1 MKKRIA
7 SVLVAL
13 VMVLSLVPKTSW
25 AWTSTVTTLEQLKSA
40 MSELSYN
47 NTIEIVV
54 SGTIEISETLN
65 IRPTRTTN
73 GSMAWYEYYNQ
84 RVVIS
89 GADANSKL
97 VRAEGFK
104 GSLFNLTG
112 EQGYSGAGGSDH
124 PAYATLT
131 LKDITVDGGGDKTTA
146 TDPAIYL
153 SRYSTLTL
161 DDGAVLRNCKSQ
173 YYDGGAAGLYTSTS
187 EFVMNGTARMEDNE
201 ADYGGGVYIGNIL
214 ASFTMNGGTIANN
227 TATKYGGGV
236 YCEANKQ
243 YGSNDTAKINLNGGT
258 ITGNTAGIA
267 GGGVYFG
274 GMTTCKVAGTV
285 NITGNTQGDDKAA
298 SNLHVAA
305 SAEDQAVLA
314 GNVSSDSRI
323 GLNADLIP
331 AYRIVRGSSDT
342 NVFTSDRTNCAVT
355 KNGSV
360 SFNLDLLA
368 NEEHTHC
375 ACLQNQSYGPYHD
388 HDQDTKWVGI
398 SSLKSVKS
406 YGCYYLLNDVITT
419 DEGWGSDLDDVQIC
433 LNGHNIILENG
444 YYRPYIHVTN
454 YHTLTITD
462 CAEEAGQITRKDT
475 ADPKGTCIIEIDA
488 GCRFNMFGG
497 EIAGLDSSENSAP
510 YPAAVF
516 NRGTFN
522 LCGGKI
528 TGNKS
533 HAVYN
538 ENATMNLYGGEISG
552 NDTTYTDASAG
563 AAVVLVSGS
572 TLNMTGGT
580 IKDNISNT
588 LGGGV
593 YAKGLQSRS
602 STMNFSGGEISGNR
616 VNSTN
621 DDLGFDGGGGVY
633 VDLYAALD
641 LSGTA
646 RISGNY
652 ACAVDYKE
660 SATFGGGFGGGV
672 YVAGTFD
679 MRGGEICDNFA
690 GLANYKNKYG
700 NDDRRG
706 GDGGG
711 VYLYSKSS
719 FSMSGGSI
727 QDNTVDDR
735 GGGVFVRGYDHTI
748 TLSGR
753 SIIQNNVDKD
763 DQDNNLYLENSSQQV
778 SARRLSSGA
787 DIGISSGRTLAS
799 GQTVQISS
807 DACTGSIQYVSA
819 DRAGYE
825 TYLNSEGL
833 IYLRLKTYQVSVTLP
848 NGLTYKNGGRLTQDC
863 LDLTPITISVT
874 DPDNYYIPDG
884 YSVTLNGITAAK
896 VDSYTIRV
904 TGTATAD
911 TAMTLTAPTEKTA
924 QTQPPTG
931 LTVTHPQSRTG
942 YGRINGTN
950 SSMEYRPVGGTRW
963 SQCGSAFTSALAGTY
978 EVRYAATETRKPSPS
993 TTVTLNQY
1001 LEAIPVPTVYGPF
1014 TYNGNWQYGLLPGEV
1029 YGYELV
1035 GNGYRAC
1042 RVGTYT
1048 VTVRPA
1054 AGFKWSDG
1062 TTGEKKLRWEIVK
1075 RTPAAG
1081 DFTFIAPENLEYDG
1095 TAKEAAVRW
1104 STGGDRAMGM
1114 GYWPDNTFT
1123 VIYKQN
1129 GKVVAAPT
1137 DMGTYQVYVTV
1148 PGNEDINAVSEL
1160 TDPSWTFTITHTG
1173 NHQWGDWQHDD
1184 TQHWRSCAVPGC
1196 QVKDSLGSHDGTA
1209 TCTERATCSICGATY
1224 GTTDPNHH
1232 DLTHHDGTAATC
1244 TQPGSLEYWQCSDC
1258 HKLFADAAAA
1268 QPITDTVIPATHHAN
1283 AQRTA
1288 GDPATCTQDGCAAY
1302 WYCPDCGSYFA
1313 DADGKLDESKTYTG
1327 PEDFYQEAMG
1337 HSFTHYVYDNNAT
1350 YDDDGTETAQCDHG
1364 CGLTDTRTKV
1374 GSKLIDEAAPA
1385 VEGVTDGGTYCLT
1398 AEITVTDPNL
1408 ESVTLNGQPVEL
1420 VDGKLTVSAAEG
1432 VQTLTATDRFGNTV
1446 TVTFTVNAQHTEGEG
1461 KITTPATTEREGVK
1475 TYACTVCG
1483 QVLRTESVA
1492 KLPAP
1497 AEPTTPAV
1505 PTGDTGDTGLWMG
1518 LAALCGM
1525 SLAALLRTGK
1535 RKEQ

>member
-89 GADANSKL
+89 AADANSKL

-112 EQGYSGAGGSDH
+112 EQGYSGAGGSNH
-124 PAYATLT
+124 PAYAALT
-131 LKDITVDGGGDKTTA
+131 LKDITVDGGGDKTVA

-173 YYDGGAAGLYTSTS
+173 HYDGGAAGLYTSTS

-342 NVFTSDRTNCAVT
+342 NVFTSDRANCAVT
-355 KNGSV
+355 KNKSV

-375 ACLQNQSYGPYHD
+375 VCLQNQSYGPYHD

-406 YGCYYLLNDVITT
+406 YGCYYLLNDVTTT
-419 DEGWGSDLDDVQIC
+419 DEGWGSDLDDVRIC

-462 CAEEAGQITRKDT
+462 CAQEAGQITRKNT
-475 ADPKGTCIIEIDA
+475 ADPKGTCIVEIDA
-488 GCRFNMFGG
+488 GCKFNMFGG
-497 EIAGLDSSENSAP
+497 EITGLDSSENSAP

-593 YAKGLQSRS
+593 YVKGLQSRS

-633 VDLYAALD
+633 VDLYATLD

-833 IYLRLKTYQVSVTLP
+833 IYLRLKTYQVSITLP

-950 SSMEYRPVGGTRW
+950 SSMEYRPVGGTSW

-1035 GNGYRAC
+1035 GSGYRAC

-1075 RTPAAG
+1075 RTPTAG
-1081 DFTFIAPENLEYDG
+1081 DFTFTAPENLEYDG
-1095 TAKEAAVRW
+1095 TAKEATVRW

-1160 TDPSWTFTITHTG
+1160 TDPSWAFTITHTG
-1173 NHQWGDWQHDD
+1173 NHRWGDWQHDD

-1209 TCTERATCSICGATY
+1209 TCTKRATCSICGATY
-1224 GTTDPNHH
+1224 GTKDPNHH

-1283 AQRTA
+1283 ARRTA

-1302 WYCPDCGSYFA
+1302 WYCPDCASYFA

-1420 VDGKLTVSAAEG
+1420 VDGNLTVSAAEG

-1497 AEPTTPAV
+1497 AEPTTPTV

>member
-40 MSELSYN
+40 ISELSYN

-124 PAYATLT
+124 PAYAALT
-131 LKDITVDGGGDKTTA
+131 LKDITVDGGGDKTAA

-173 YYDGGAAGLYTSTS
+173 HYDGGAAGLYTSTS

-236 YCEANKQ
+236 YCEASKQ
-243 YGSNDTAKINLNGGT
+243 YGSEDTAKINLNGGT

-375 ACLQNQSYGPYHD
+375 VCLQNQSYGPYHD

-406 YGCYYLLNDVITT
+406 YGCYYLLNDVTTT
-419 DEGWGSDLDDVQIC
+419 DEGWGSDLDDVRIC

-475 ADPKGTCIIEIDA
+475 ADPKGTCIVEIDA
-488 GCRFNMFGG
+488 GCKFNMFGG
-497 EIAGLDSSENSAP
+497 EITGLDSSENSAP

-593 YAKGLQSRS
+593 YVKGLQSRS

-633 VDLYAALD
+633 VDLYATLD

-735 GGGVFVRGYDHTI
+735 GGGVFVRGYGNTI

-763 DQDNNLYLENSSQQV
+763 NQDNNLYLENSSQQV

-1035 GNGYRAC
+1035 GSGYRAC

-1062 TTGEKKLRWEIVK
+1062 TTGEKKLQWEIVK
-1075 RTPAAG
+1075 RTPTAG
-1081 DFTFIAPENLEYDG
+1081 DFTFTAPGNLEYDG
-1095 TAKEAAVRW
+1095 TAKEATVRW
-1104 STGGDRAMGM
+1104 STGSNWTMGM

-1123 VIYKQN
+1123 VLYKQN

-1173 NHQWGDWQHDD
+1173 NHRWGDWQHDD

-1196 QVKDSLGSHDGTA
+1196 QVKGSLGSHDGTA
-1209 TCTERATCSICGATY
+1209 TCTDRATCSICGATY

-1283 AQRTA
+1283 ARRTA

-1302 WYCPDCGSYFA
+1302 WYCPDCASYFA

-1350 YDDDGTETAQCDHG
+1350 YDADGTETAQCDHG

-1483 QVLRTESVA
+1483 QVLRTESVT

>member
-104 GSLFNLTG
+104 GSLFNLMG

-124 PAYATLT
+124 PAYAALT
-131 LKDITVDGGGDKTTA
+131 LKDITVDGGDKTAA
-146 TDPAIYL
+146 TNPAIYV
-153 SRYSTLTL
+153 SRYGTLTL

-173 YYDGGAAGLYTSTS
+173 YYAGGAVGLFAGTS

-201 ADYGGGVYIGNIL
+201 ADYGGGVYVANIL
-214 ASFTMNGGTIANN
+214 AAFTMNGGTIANN

-243 YGSNDTAKINLNGGT
+243 YGSEDTAKINLNGGT

-331 AYRIVRGSSDT
+331 AYRIVQGSSDT
-342 NVFTSDRTNCAVT
+342 NVFTSDRANCAVT

-368 NEEHTHC
+368 NEKHIHC
-375 ACLQNQSYGPYHD
+375 VCLQNQSYGPYHD

-406 YGCYYLLNDVITT
+406 YGCYYLLNDVTT
-419 DEGWGSDLDDVQIC
+419 NDEGWGSDLDDVRIC

-475 ADPKGTCIIEIDA
+475 ADPKGTRIIEIDA
-488 GCRFNMFGG
+488 GCKFNMFGG
-497 EIAGLDSSENSAP
+497 EITGLDSSENSAP

-528 TGNKS
+528 TGS
-533 HAVYN
+533 
-538 ENATMNLYGGEISG
+538 
-552 NDTTYTDASAG
+552 
-563 AAVVLVSGS
+563 
-572 TLNMTGGT
+572 
-580 IKDNISNT
+580 
-588 LGGGV
+588 
-593 YAKGLQSRS
+593 
-602 STMNFSGGEISGNR
+602 R

-621 DDLGFDGGGGVY
+621 DDLGFD
-633 VDLYAALD
+633 
-641 LSGTA
+641 
-646 RISGNY
+646 
-652 ACAVDYKE
+652 
-660 SATFGGGFGGGV
+660 
-672 YVAGTFD
+672 
-679 MRGGEICDNFA
+679 
-690 GLANYKNKYG
+690 
-700 NDDRRG
+700 
-706 GDGGG
+706 
-711 VYLYSKSS
+711 
-719 FSMSGGSI
+719 
-727 QDNTVDDR
+727 

-748 TLSGR
+748 TLSGL

-763 DQDNNLYLENSSQQV
+763 NQDNNLYLENSSQQV

-848 NGLTYKNGGRLTQDC
+848 NGLTYKNGGQLTQDC

-874 DPDNYYIPDG
+874 DLDNYYIPDG

-950 SSMEYRPVGGTRW
+950 SSMEYRPVGGTSW

-1014 TYNGNWQYGLLPGEV
+1014 TYDGNWQYGLLPGEV

-1075 RTPAAG
+1075 RTPTAG
-1081 DFTFIAPENLEYDG
+1081 NFTFTAPENLEYDG
-1095 TAKEAAVRW
+1095 TAKEATVRW
-1104 STGGDRAMGM
+1104 STGGDRTMGM

-1173 NHQWGDWQHDD
+1173 NHQWGDWRHDD

-1196 QVKDSLGSHDGTA
+1196 QLKDSLGSHDGTA
-1209 TCTERATCSICGATY
+1209 TCTERATCSICGAAY
-1224 GTTDPNHH
+1224 DTTDPNHH

-1268 QPITDTVIPATHHAN
+1268 QPITDTVIPASHHAN

-1302 WYCPDCGSYFA
+1302 WHCPDCGSYFA
-1313 DADGKLDESKTYTG
+1313 DADGKLDESETYTG

-1374 GSKLIDEAAPA
+1374 GSKLIDEAAP
-1385 VEGVTDGGTYCLT
+1385 
-1398 AEITVTDPNL
+1398 TV
-1408 ESVTLNGQPVEL
+1408 
-1420 VDGKLTVSAAEG
+1420 
-1432 VQTLTATDRFGNTV
+1432 
-1446 TVTFTVNAQHTEGEG
+1446 
-1461 KITTPATTEREGVK
+1461 EGVK

-1497 AEPTTPAV
+1497 TEPTTSAV

>member
-40 MSELSYN
+40 ISELSYN

-104 GSLFNLTG
+104 GSLFNLRG

-131 LKDITVDGGGDKTTA
+131 LKDITVDGGGDKTVA

-153 SRYSTLTL
+153 SQYSTLTL

-173 YYDGGAAGLYTSTS
+173 HYDGGAAGLYTSTS

-227 TATKYGGGV
+227 TATKYGGV

-243 YGSNDTAKINLNGGT
+243 YGSEDTAKINLNGGT

-331 AYRIVRGSSDT
+331 AYRIVQGSSDT
-342 NVFTSDRTNCAVT
+342 NVFTSDRANCAVT
-355 KNGSV
+355 KNKSV
-360 SFNLDLLA
+360 SFSLDLLA
-368 NEEHTHC
+368 NEEHVHC
-375 ACLQNQSYGPYHD
+375 ACLQDQSYGPYHD

-398 SSLKSVKS
+398 SSLKSIKG
-406 YGCYYLLNDVITT
+406 YGYYYLLNDVTTT
-419 DEGWGSDLDDVQIC
+419 DEGWGSDLDDVRIC

-475 ADPKGTCIIEIDA
+475 ADPKGTRIIEIDA
-488 GCRFNMFGG
+488 GCKFNMFGG
-497 EIAGLDSSENSAP
+497 EITGLDSSENSAP
-510 YPAAVF
+510 YPTAVS

-528 TGNKS
+528 TGS
-533 HAVYN
+533 
-538 ENATMNLYGGEISG
+538 
-552 NDTTYTDASAG
+552 
-563 AAVVLVSGS
+563 
-572 TLNMTGGT
+572 
-580 IKDNISNT
+580 
-588 LGGGV
+588 
-593 YAKGLQSRS
+593 
-602 STMNFSGGEISGNR
+602 R

-621 DDLGFDGGGGVY
+621 DDLGFDGGGV
-633 VDLYAALD
+633 
-641 LSGTA
+641 
-646 RISGNY
+646 
-652 ACAVDYKE
+652 
-660 SATFGGGFGGGV
+660 
-672 YVAGTFD
+672 
-679 MRGGEICDNFA
+679 FA
-690 GLANYKNKYG
+690 
-700 NDDRRG
+700 
-706 GDGGG
+706 
-711 VYLYSKSS
+711 
-719 FSMSGGSI
+719 
-727 QDNTVDDR
+727 
-735 GGGVFVRGYDHTI
+735 RGYDHTI

-763 DQDNNLYLENSSQQV
+763 NQDNNLYLENSSQQV

-819 DRAGYE
+819 DRVGYE

-833 IYLRLKTYQVSVTLP
+833 IYLRLKTYQVSITLP
-848 NGLTYKNGGRLTQDC
+848 DGLAYKSGGQLTQDC
-863 LDLTPITISVT
+863 LELTPITISVT

-1014 TYNGNWQYGLLPGEV
+1014 TYNGDWQYGLLPGKV

-1035 GNGYRAC
+1035 GSGYRAC

-1062 TTGEKKLRWEIVK
+1062 TTGEKKLQWEIVK
-1075 RTPAAG
+1075 RTPTAG
-1081 DFTFIAPENLEYDG
+1081 DFTFTAPGNLEYDG
-1095 TAKEAAVRW
+1095 AAKEASVRW
-1104 STGGDRAMGM
+1104 STGGNRTMGM

-1129 GKVVAAPT
+1129 GKVVAVPT

-1160 TDPSWTFTITHTG
+1160 TDSSWTFTITHTG

-1209 TCTERATCSICGATY
+1209 TCTERATCSICGAAY

-1232 DLTHHDGTAATC
+1232 GLTHHDGTAATC

-1268 QPITDTVIPATHHAN
+1268 QPITDTVIPASHHAN

-1313 DADGKLDESKTYTG
+1313 DADGKLDESETYTG

-1483 QVLRTESVA
+1483 QVLRTEPVA
-1492 KLPAP
+1492 KLPAH

>member
-40 MSELSYN
+40 ISELSYN

-73 GSMAWYEYYNQ
+73 GSMAWYEYYSQ

-104 GSLFNLTG
+104 GSLFNLMG

-124 PAYATLT
+124 PAYAALT
-131 LKDITVDGGGDKTTA
+131 LKDITVDGGGDKTAA
-146 TDPAIYL
+146 TNPAIYV
-153 SRYSTLTL
+153 SRYGTLTL

-173 YYDGGAAGLYTSTS
+173 YYAGGAVGLFAGTS

-201 ADYGGGVYIGNIL
+201 ADYGGGVYVANIL
-214 ASFTMNGGTIANN
+214 AAFTMNGGTIANN
-227 TATKYGGGV
+227 TATKYGGV

-243 YGSNDTAKINLNGGT
+243 YGSEDTAKINLNGGT

-342 NVFTSDRTNCAVT
+342 NVFTSDRANCAVT

-368 NEEHTHC
+368 NEEHIHC
-375 ACLQNQSYGPYHD
+375 VCLQNQSYGPYHD
-388 HDQDTKWVGI
+388 HDKDTKWVGI

-406 YGCYYLLNDVITT
+406 YGCYYLLNDVTTT

-475 ADPKGTCIIEIDA
+475 ADPKGTRIIEIDA
-488 GCRFNMFGG
+488 GCKFNMFGG
-497 EIAGLDSSENSAP
+497 EITGLDSSENSAP

-528 TGNKS
+528 TGS
-533 HAVYN
+533 
-538 ENATMNLYGGEISG
+538 
-552 NDTTYTDASAG
+552 
-563 AAVVLVSGS
+563 
-572 TLNMTGGT
+572 
-580 IKDNISNT
+580 
-588 LGGGV
+588 
-593 YAKGLQSRS
+593 
-602 STMNFSGGEISGNR
+602 R

-621 DDLGFDGGGGVY
+621 DDLGFD
-633 VDLYAALD
+633 
-641 LSGTA
+641 
-646 RISGNY
+646 
-652 ACAVDYKE
+652 
-660 SATFGGGFGGGV
+660 
-672 YVAGTFD
+672 
-679 MRGGEICDNFA
+679 
-690 GLANYKNKYG
+690 
-700 NDDRRG
+700 
-706 GDGGG
+706 
-711 VYLYSKSS
+711 
-719 FSMSGGSI
+719 
-727 QDNTVDDR
+727 

-748 TLSGR
+748 TLSGL

-763 DQDNNLYLENSSQQV
+763 NQDNNLYLENSSQQV

-848 NGLTYKNGGRLTQDC
+848 NGLTYKNGGQLTQDC

-874 DPDNYYIPDG
+874 DLDNYYIPDG

-950 SSMEYRPVGGTRW
+950 SSMEYRPVGGTSW

-1035 GNGYRAC
+1035 GSGYRAC

-1062 TTGEKKLRWEIVK
+1062 TTGEKKLQWEIVK
-1075 RTPAAG
+1075 RTPTAG
-1081 DFTFIAPENLEYDG
+1081 DFTFTAPENLEYDG
-1095 TAKEAAVRW
+1095 TAKEATVRW
-1104 STGGDRAMGM
+1104 STGGDRTMGM

-1173 NHQWGDWQHDD
+1173 NHQWGDWRHDD

-1196 QVKDSLGSHDGTA
+1196 QLKDSLGSHDGTA
-1209 TCTERATCSICGATY
+1209 TCTERATCSICGAAY
-1224 GTTDPNHH
+1224 DTTDPNHH

-1268 QPITDTVIPATHHAN
+1268 QPITDTVIPASHHAN

-1302 WYCPDCGSYFA
+1302 WHCPDCGSYFA
-1313 DADGKLDESKTYTG
+1313 DADGKLDESETYTG

-1374 GSKLIDEAAPA
+1374 GSKLIDEAAPT

-1483 QVLRTESVA
+1483 QVLRTESVT

>member
-40 MSELSYN
+40 ISELSYN

-73 GSMAWYEYYNQ
+73 GSMAWYEYYSQ

-104 GSLFNLTG
+104 GSLFNLMG

-124 PAYATLT
+124 PAYAALT
-131 LKDITVDGGGDKTTA
+131 LKDITVDGGGDKTAA
-146 TDPAIYL
+146 TNPAIYV
-153 SRYSTLTL
+153 SRYGTLTL

-173 YYDGGAAGLYTSTS
+173 YYAGGAVGLFAGTS

-201 ADYGGGVYIGNIL
+201 ADYGGGVYVANIL
-214 ASFTMNGGTIANN
+214 AAFTMNGGTIANN
-227 TATKYGGGV
+227 TATKYGGV

-243 YGSNDTAKINLNGGT
+243 YGSEDTAKINLNGGT

-342 NVFTSDRTNCAVT
+342 NVFTSDRANCAVT

-368 NEEHTHC
+368 NEEHIHC
-375 ACLQNQSYGPYHD
+375 VCLQNQSYGPYHD
-388 HDQDTKWVGI
+388 HDKDTKWVGI

-406 YGCYYLLNDVITT
+406 YGCYYLLNDVTTT

-454 YHTLTITD
+454 YHTLTITN

-475 ADPKGTCIIEIDA
+475 ADPKGTRIIEIDA
-488 GCRFNMFGG
+488 GCKFNMFGG
-497 EIAGLDSSENSAP
+497 EITGLDSSENSAP

-528 TGNKS
+528 TGS
-533 HAVYN
+533 
-538 ENATMNLYGGEISG
+538 
-552 NDTTYTDASAG
+552 
-563 AAVVLVSGS
+563 
-572 TLNMTGGT
+572 
-580 IKDNISNT
+580 
-588 LGGGV
+588 
-593 YAKGLQSRS
+593 
-602 STMNFSGGEISGNR
+602 R

-621 DDLGFDGGGGVY
+621 DDLGFD
-633 VDLYAALD
+633 
-641 LSGTA
+641 
-646 RISGNY
+646 
-652 ACAVDYKE
+652 
-660 SATFGGGFGGGV
+660 
-672 YVAGTFD
+672 
-679 MRGGEICDNFA
+679 
-690 GLANYKNKYG
+690 
-700 NDDRRG
+700 
-706 GDGGG
+706 
-711 VYLYSKSS
+711 
-719 FSMSGGSI
+719 
-727 QDNTVDDR
+727 

-748 TLSGR
+748 TLSGL

-763 DQDNNLYLENSSQQV
+763 NQDNNLYLENSSQQV

-848 NGLTYKNGGRLTQDC
+848 NGLTYKNGGQLTQDC

-874 DPDNYYIPDG
+874 DLDNYYIPDG

-950 SSMEYRPVGGTRW
+950 SSMEYRPVGGTSW

-1035 GNGYRAC
+1035 GSGYRAC

-1062 TTGEKKLRWEIVK
+1062 TTGEKKLQWEIVK
-1075 RTPAAG
+1075 RTPTAG
-1081 DFTFIAPENLEYDG
+1081 DFTFTAPENLEYDG
-1095 TAKEAAVRW
+1095 TAKEATVRW
-1104 STGGDRAMGM
+1104 STGGDRTMGM

-1173 NHQWGDWQHDD
+1173 NHQWGDWRHDD

-1196 QVKDSLGSHDGTA
+1196 QLKDSLGSHDGTA
-1209 TCTERATCSICGATY
+1209 TCTERATCSICGAAY
-1224 GTTDPNHH
+1224 DTTDPNHH

-1268 QPITDTVIPATHHAN
+1268 QPITDTVIPASHHAN

-1302 WYCPDCGSYFA
+1302 WHCPDCGSYFA
-1313 DADGKLDESKTYTG
+1313 DADGKLDESETYTG

-1374 GSKLIDEAAPA
+1374 GSKLIDEAAPT

-1483 QVLRTESVA
+1483 QVLRTESVT

>member
-40 MSELSYN
+40 ISELSYN

-73 GSMAWYEYYNQ
+73 GSMAWYEYYSQ

-104 GSLFNLTG
+104 GSLFNLMG

-124 PAYATLT
+124 PAYAALT
-131 LKDITVDGGGDKTTA
+131 LKDITVDGGGDKTAA
-146 TDPAIYL
+146 TNPAIYV
-153 SRYSTLTL
+153 SRYGTLTL

-173 YYDGGAAGLYTSTS
+173 YYAGGAVGLFAGTS

-201 ADYGGGVYIGNIL
+201 ADY
-214 ASFTMNGGTIANN
+214 
-227 TATKYGGGV
+227 
-236 YCEANKQ
+236 
-243 YGSNDTAKINLNGGT
+243 
-258 ITGNTAGIA
+258 

-342 NVFTSDRTNCAVT
+342 NVFTSDRANCAVT

-368 NEEHTHC
+368 NEKHIHC
-375 ACLQNQSYGPYHD
+375 VCLQNQSYGPYHD

-406 YGCYYLLNDVITT
+406 YGCYYLLNDVTTT

-475 ADPKGTCIIEIDA
+475 ADPKGTRIIEIDA
-488 GCRFNMFGG
+488 GCKFNMFGG
-497 EIAGLDSSENSAP
+497 EITGLDSSENSAP
-510 YPAAVF
+510 YPTAVS

-528 TGNKS
+528 TGS
-533 HAVYN
+533 
-538 ENATMNLYGGEISG
+538 
-552 NDTTYTDASAG
+552 
-563 AAVVLVSGS
+563 
-572 TLNMTGGT
+572 
-580 IKDNISNT
+580 
-588 LGGGV
+588 
-593 YAKGLQSRS
+593 
-602 STMNFSGGEISGNR
+602 R

-621 DDLGFDGGGGVY
+621 DDLGFDGGGV
-633 VDLYAALD
+633 
-641 LSGTA
+641 
-646 RISGNY
+646 
-652 ACAVDYKE
+652 
-660 SATFGGGFGGGV
+660 
-672 YVAGTFD
+672 
-679 MRGGEICDNFA
+679 FA
-690 GLANYKNKYG
+690 
-700 NDDRRG
+700 
-706 GDGGG
+706 
-711 VYLYSKSS
+711 
-719 FSMSGGSI
+719 
-727 QDNTVDDR
+727 
-735 GGGVFVRGYDHTI
+735 RGYDHTI

-763 DQDNNLYLENSSQQV
+763 NQDNNLYLENSSQQV

-848 NGLTYKNGGRLTQDC
+848 NGLTYKNGGQLTQDC
-863 LDLTPITISVT
+863 LDLTLITISVT

-911 TAMTLTAPTEKTA
+911 TAMTLTAPTEKTV

-931 LTVTHPQSRTG
+931 LTVTHP
-942 YGRINGTN
+942 
-950 SSMEYRPVGGTRW
+950 
-963 SQCGSAFTSALAGTY
+963 
-978 EVRYAATETRKPSPS
+978 
-993 TTVTLNQY
+993 
-1001 LEAIPVPTVYGPF
+1001 
-1014 TYNGNWQYGLLPGEV
+1014 
-1029 YGYELV
+1029 
-1035 GNGYRAC
+1035 
-1042 RVGTYT
+1042 
-1048 VTVRPA
+1048 
-1054 AGFKWSDG
+1054 
-1062 TTGEKKLRWEIVK
+1062 
-1075 RTPAAG
+1075 
-1081 DFTFIAPENLEYDG
+1081 
-1095 TAKEAAVRW
+1095 
-1104 STGGDRAMGM
+1104 
-1114 GYWPDNTFT
+1114 
-1123 VIYKQN
+1123 
-1129 GKVVAAPT
+1129 
-1137 DMGTYQVYVTV
+1137 
-1148 PGNEDINAVSEL
+1148 
-1160 TDPSWTFTITHTG
+1160 
-1173 NHQWGDWQHDD
+1173 
-1184 TQHWRSCAVPGC
+1184 
-1196 QVKDSLGSHDGTA
+1196 
-1209 TCTERATCSICGATY
+1209 
-1224 GTTDPNHH
+1224 
-1232 DLTHHDGTAATC
+1232 
-1244 TQPGSLEYWQCSDC
+1244 
-1258 HKLFADAAAA
+1258 
-1268 QPITDTVIPATHHAN
+1268 
-1283 AQRTA
+1283 
-1288 GDPATCTQDGCAAY
+1288 
-1302 WYCPDCGSYFA
+1302 
-1313 DADGKLDESKTYTG
+1313 
-1327 PEDFYQEAMG
+1327 
-1337 HSFTHYVYDNNAT
+1337 
-1350 YDDDGTETAQCDHG
+1350 
-1364 CGLTDTRTKV
+1364 
-1374 GSKLIDEAAPA
+1374 
-1385 VEGVTDGGTYCLT
+1385 
-1398 AEITVTDPNL
+1398 
-1408 ESVTLNGQPVEL
+1408 
-1420 VDGKLTVSAAEG
+1420 
-1432 VQTLTATDRFGNTV
+1432 
-1446 TVTFTVNAQHTEGEG
+1446 
-1461 KITTPATTEREGVK
+1461 
-1475 TYACTVCG
+1475 
-1483 QVLRTESVA
+1483 
-1492 KLPAP
+1492 
-1497 AEPTTPAV
+1497 
-1505 PTGDTGDTGLWMG
+1505 
-1518 LAALCGM
+1518 
-1525 SLAALLRTGK
+1525 
-1535 RKEQ
+1535 

>member
-1 MKKRIA
+1 MKKQIA

-104 GSLFNLTG
+104 GSLFNLMG

-124 PAYATLT
+124 PAYAALT

-227 TATKYGGGV
+227 TARKYGGGV

-388 HDQDTKWVGI
+388 HDKDTKWVGI
-398 SSLKSVKS
+398 SSLKSIKG
-406 YGCYYLLNDVITT
+406 YGCYYLLNDVTTT
-419 DEGWGSDLDDVQIC
+419 DEGWGSNLDDVRIC

-462 CAEEAGQITRKDT
+462 CAEEAGQITRKNT
-475 ADPKGTCIIEIDA
+475 ADPKGTCIVEIDA
-488 GCRFNMFGG
+488 GCKFNMF
-497 EIAGLDSSENSAP
+497 
-510 YPAAVF
+510 
-516 NRGTFN
+516 
-522 LCGGKI
+522 
-528 TGNKS
+528 
-533 HAVYN
+533 
-538 ENATMNLYGGEISG
+538 
-552 NDTTYTDASAG
+552 
-563 AAVVLVSGS
+563 
-572 TLNMTGGT
+572 
-580 IKDNISNT
+580 
-588 LGGGV
+588 
-593 YAKGLQSRS
+593 
-602 STMNFSGGEISGNR
+602 GGEISGNR

-633 VDLYAALD
+633 VDLYATLD

-711 VYLYSKSS
+711 VYLYSKSG

-763 DQDNNLYLENSSQQV
+763 NQDNNLYLENSSQQV

-950 SSMEYRPVGGTRW
+950 SSMEYRPVGGTSW

-1035 GNGYRAC
+1035 GSGYRAC

-1062 TTGEKKLRWEIVK
+1062 TTGEKKLQWEIVK
-1075 RTPAAG
+1075 RTPTAG
-1081 DFTFIAPENLEYDG
+1081 DFTFTAPENLEYDG
-1095 TAKEAAVRW
+1095 TAKEATVRW

-1123 VIYKQN
+1123 VLYKQN

-1209 TCTERATCSICGATY
+1209 TCTERATCSICGAAY
-1224 GTTDPNHH
+1224 GTKDPNHH

-1283 AQRTA
+1283 ARRTA

>member
-47 NTIEIVV
+47 NTIEIIV

-104 GSLFNLTG
+104 GSLFNLMG

-124 PAYATLT
+124 PAYAALT
-131 LKDITVDGGGDKTTA
+131 LKDITVDGGGDKTVA

-173 YYDGGAAGLYTSTS
+173 HYDGGAAGLYTSTS

-236 YCEANKQ
+236 YCEASKQ
-243 YGSNDTAKINLNGGT
+243 YGSEDTAKINLNGGT

-285 NITGNTQGDDKAA
+285 NITGNTQGDDKTA

-355 KNGSV
+355 KNKSV

-368 NEEHTHC
+368 NEEHIHC
-375 ACLQNQSYGPYHD
+375 VCLQNQSYGPYHD

-406 YGCYYLLNDVITT
+406 YGCYYLLNDVTTT

-462 CAEEAGQITRKDT
+462 CAEEAGQITRKNT

-488 GCRFNMFGG
+488 GCKFNMFGG
-497 EIAGLDSSENSAP
+497 EITGLDSSENSAP
-510 YPAAVF
+510 YPTAVS

-593 YAKGLQSRS
+593 YVKGLQSRS

-633 VDLYAALD
+633 VDLYATLD

-924 QTQPPTG
+924 QTQPPMG

-1062 TTGEKKLRWEIVK
+1062 TTGEKKLQWEIVK
-1075 RTPAAG
+1075 RTPTAG
-1081 DFTFIAPENLEYDG
+1081 DFTFTAPENLEYDG
-1095 TAKEAAVRW
+1095 TAKEATVRW

-1148 PGNEDINAVSEL
+1148 PGNGDINAVSEL

-1258 HKLFADAAAA
+1258 HKLFADAGAT

-1302 WYCPDCGSYFA
+1302 WYCPDCASYFA
-1313 DADGKLDESKTYTG
+1313 DADGKLDGSKTYTG

>member
-40 MSELSYN
+40 ISELSYN

-73 GSMAWYEYYNQ
+73 GSMAWYEYYSQ

-104 GSLFNLTG
+104 GSLFNLMG

-124 PAYATLT
+124 PAYAALT
-131 LKDITVDGGGDKTTA
+131 LKDITVDGGGDKTAA
-146 TDPAIYL
+146 TNPAIYV
-153 SRYSTLTL
+153 SRYGTLTL

-173 YYDGGAAGLYTSTS
+173 YYAGGAVGLFAGTS

-201 ADYGGGVYIGNIL
+201 ADYGGGVYVANIL
-214 ASFTMNGGTIANN
+214 AAFTMNGGTIANN
-227 TATKYGGGV
+227 TATKYGGV

-243 YGSNDTAKINLNGGT
+243 YGSEDTAKINLNGGT

-342 NVFTSDRTNCAVT
+342 NVFTSDRANCAVT

-368 NEEHTHC
+368 NEEHIHC
-375 ACLQNQSYGPYHD
+375 VCLQNQSYGPYHD

-406 YGCYYLLNDVITT
+406 YGCYYLLNDVTT
-419 DEGWGSDLDDVQIC
+419 NDEGWGSDLDDVRIC

-475 ADPKGTCIIEIDA
+475 ADPKGTRIIEIDA
-488 GCRFNMFGG
+488 GCKFNMFGG
-497 EIAGLDSSENSAP
+497 EITGLDSSENSAP
-510 YPAAVF
+510 YPTAVS

-528 TGNKS
+528 TGS
-533 HAVYN
+533 
-538 ENATMNLYGGEISG
+538 
-552 NDTTYTDASAG
+552 
-563 AAVVLVSGS
+563 
-572 TLNMTGGT
+572 
-580 IKDNISNT
+580 
-588 LGGGV
+588 
-593 YAKGLQSRS
+593 
-602 STMNFSGGEISGNR
+602 R

-621 DDLGFDGGGGVY
+621 DDLGFDGGGV
-633 VDLYAALD
+633 
-641 LSGTA
+641 
-646 RISGNY
+646 
-652 ACAVDYKE
+652 
-660 SATFGGGFGGGV
+660 
-672 YVAGTFD
+672 
-679 MRGGEICDNFA
+679 FA
-690 GLANYKNKYG
+690 
-700 NDDRRG
+700 
-706 GDGGG
+706 
-711 VYLYSKSS
+711 
-719 FSMSGGSI
+719 
-727 QDNTVDDR
+727 
-735 GGGVFVRGYDHTI
+735 RGYDHTI

-763 DQDNNLYLENSSQQV
+763 NQDNNLYLENSSQQV

-848 NGLTYKNGGRLTQDC
+848 NGLTYKNGGQLTQDC

-884 YSVTLNGITAAK
+884 YSVTLNGITATK

-911 TAMTLTAPTEKTA
+911 TAMTLTAPTEKTV

-931 LTVTHPQSRTG
+931 LTVTHP
-942 YGRINGTN
+942 
-950 SSMEYRPVGGTRW
+950 
-963 SQCGSAFTSALAGTY
+963 
-978 EVRYAATETRKPSPS
+978 
-993 TTVTLNQY
+993 
-1001 LEAIPVPTVYGPF
+1001 
-1014 TYNGNWQYGLLPGEV
+1014 
-1029 YGYELV
+1029 
-1035 GNGYRAC
+1035 
-1042 RVGTYT
+1042 
-1048 VTVRPA
+1048 
-1054 AGFKWSDG
+1054 
-1062 TTGEKKLRWEIVK
+1062 
-1075 RTPAAG
+1075 
-1081 DFTFIAPENLEYDG
+1081 
-1095 TAKEAAVRW
+1095 
-1104 STGGDRAMGM
+1104 
-1114 GYWPDNTFT
+1114 
-1123 VIYKQN
+1123 
-1129 GKVVAAPT
+1129 
-1137 DMGTYQVYVTV
+1137 
-1148 PGNEDINAVSEL
+1148 
-1160 TDPSWTFTITHTG
+1160 
-1173 NHQWGDWQHDD
+1173 
-1184 TQHWRSCAVPGC
+1184 
-1196 QVKDSLGSHDGTA
+1196 
-1209 TCTERATCSICGATY
+1209 
-1224 GTTDPNHH
+1224 
-1232 DLTHHDGTAATC
+1232 
-1244 TQPGSLEYWQCSDC
+1244 
-1258 HKLFADAAAA
+1258 
-1268 QPITDTVIPATHHAN
+1268 
-1283 AQRTA
+1283 
-1288 GDPATCTQDGCAAY
+1288 
-1302 WYCPDCGSYFA
+1302 
-1313 DADGKLDESKTYTG
+1313 
-1327 PEDFYQEAMG
+1327 
-1337 HSFTHYVYDNNAT
+1337 
-1350 YDDDGTETAQCDHG
+1350 
-1364 CGLTDTRTKV
+1364 
-1374 GSKLIDEAAPA
+1374 
-1385 VEGVTDGGTYCLT
+1385 
-1398 AEITVTDPNL
+1398 
-1408 ESVTLNGQPVEL
+1408 
-1420 VDGKLTVSAAEG
+1420 
-1432 VQTLTATDRFGNTV
+1432 
-1446 TVTFTVNAQHTEGEG
+1446 
-1461 KITTPATTEREGVK
+1461 
-1475 TYACTVCG
+1475 
-1483 QVLRTESVA
+1483 
-1492 KLPAP
+1492 
-1497 AEPTTPAV
+1497 
-1505 PTGDTGDTGLWMG
+1505 
-1518 LAALCGM
+1518 
-1525 SLAALLRTGK
+1525 
-1535 RKEQ
+1535 

>member
-40 MSELSYN
+40 ISELSYN

-104 GSLFNLTG
+104 GSLFNLRG

-131 LKDITVDGGGDKTTA
+131 LKDITVDGGGDKTVA

-153 SRYSTLTL
+153 SQYSTLTL

-173 YYDGGAAGLYTSTS
+173 HYDGGAAGLYTSTS

-236 YCEANKQ
+236 YCEASKR
-243 YGSNDTAKINLNGGT
+243 YGSEDTAKINLNGGT

-331 AYRIVRGSSDT
+331 AYRIVQGSSDT
-342 NVFTSDRTNCAVT
+342 NVFTSDRANCAVT
-355 KNGSV
+355 KNKSV
-360 SFNLDLLA
+360 SFSLDLLA
-368 NEEHTHC
+368 NEEHVHC
-375 ACLQNQSYGPYHD
+375 ACLQDQSYGPYHD

-398 SSLKSVKS
+398 SSLKSIKG
-406 YGCYYLLNDVITT
+406 YGYYYLLNDVTTT
-419 DEGWGSDLDDVQIC
+419 DEGWGSDLDDVRIC

-475 ADPKGTCIIEIDA
+475 ADPKGTRIIEIDA
-488 GCRFNMFGG
+488 GCKFNMFGG
-497 EIAGLDSSENSAP
+497 EITGLDSSENSAP
-510 YPAAVF
+510 YPTAVS

-528 TGNKS
+528 TGS
-533 HAVYN
+533 
-538 ENATMNLYGGEISG
+538 
-552 NDTTYTDASAG
+552 
-563 AAVVLVSGS
+563 
-572 TLNMTGGT
+572 
-580 IKDNISNT
+580 
-588 LGGGV
+588 
-593 YAKGLQSRS
+593 
-602 STMNFSGGEISGNR
+602 R

-621 DDLGFDGGGGVY
+621 DDLGFDGGGV
-633 VDLYAALD
+633 
-641 LSGTA
+641 
-646 RISGNY
+646 
-652 ACAVDYKE
+652 
-660 SATFGGGFGGGV
+660 
-672 YVAGTFD
+672 
-679 MRGGEICDNFA
+679 FA
-690 GLANYKNKYG
+690 
-700 NDDRRG
+700 
-706 GDGGG
+706 
-711 VYLYSKSS
+711 
-719 FSMSGGSI
+719 
-727 QDNTVDDR
+727 
-735 GGGVFVRGYDHTI
+735 RGYDHTI

-763 DQDNNLYLENSSQQV
+763 NQDNNLYLENSSQQV

-819 DRAGYE
+819 DRVGYE

-833 IYLRLKTYQVSVTLP
+833 IYLRLKTYQVSITLP
-848 NGLTYKNGGRLTQDC
+848 DGLAYKSGGQLTQDC
-863 LDLTPITISVT
+863 LELTPITISVT

-1014 TYNGNWQYGLLPGEV
+1014 TYNGDWQYGLLPGEV

-1035 GNGYRAC
+1035 GSGYRAC

-1062 TTGEKKLRWEIVK
+1062 TTGEKKLQWEIVK
-1075 RTPAAG
+1075 RTPTAG
-1081 DFTFIAPENLEYDG
+1081 DFTFTAPGNLEYDG
-1095 TAKEAAVRW
+1095 AAKEASVRW
-1104 STGGDRAMGM
+1104 STGGNRTMGM

-1129 GKVVAAPT
+1129 GKVVAVPT

-1160 TDPSWTFTITHTG
+1160 TDSSWTFTITHTG

-1209 TCTERATCSICGATY
+1209 TCTERATCSICGAAY

-1232 DLTHHDGTAATC
+1232 GLTHHDGTAATC

-1268 QPITDTVIPATHHAN
+1268 QPITDTVIPASHHAN

-1313 DADGKLDESKTYTG
+1313 DADGKLDESETYTG

-1483 QVLRTESVA
+1483 QVLRTEPVA

>member
-73 GSMAWYEYYNQ
+73 GSMAWYEYYSQ

-104 GSLFNLTG
+104 GSLFNLMG

-124 PAYATLT
+124 PAYAALT
-131 LKDITVDGGGDKTTA
+131 LKDITVDGGGDKTAA
-146 TDPAIYL
+146 TNPAIYV
-153 SRYSTLTL
+153 SRYGTLTL

-173 YYDGGAAGLYTSTS
+173 YYAGGAVGLFAGTS

-201 ADYGGGVYIGNIL
+201 ADYGGGVYVANIL
-214 ASFTMNGGTIANN
+214 AAFTMNGGTIANN

-243 YGSNDTAKINLNGGT
+243 YGSEDTAKINLNGGT

-331 AYRIVRGSSDT
+331 AYRIVQGSSDT
-342 NVFTSDRTNCAVT
+342 NVFTSDRANCAVT

-368 NEEHTHC
+368 NEKHIHC
-375 ACLQNQSYGPYHD
+375 VCLQNQSYGPYHD

-406 YGCYYLLNDVITT
+406 YGCYYLLNDITT
-419 DEGWGSDLDDVQIC
+419 NDEGWGSDLDDVRIC

-475 ADPKGTCIIEIDA
+475 ADPKGTRIIEIDA
-488 GCRFNMFGG
+488 GCKFNMFGG
-497 EIAGLDSSENSAP
+497 EITGLDSSENSAP
-510 YPAAVF
+510 YPTAVS

-528 TGNKS
+528 TGS
-533 HAVYN
+533 
-538 ENATMNLYGGEISG
+538 
-552 NDTTYTDASAG
+552 
-563 AAVVLVSGS
+563 
-572 TLNMTGGT
+572 
-580 IKDNISNT
+580 
-588 LGGGV
+588 
-593 YAKGLQSRS
+593 
-602 STMNFSGGEISGNR
+602 R

-621 DDLGFDGGGGVY
+621 DDLGFD
-633 VDLYAALD
+633 
-641 LSGTA
+641 
-646 RISGNY
+646 
-652 ACAVDYKE
+652 
-660 SATFGGGFGGGV
+660 
-672 YVAGTFD
+672 
-679 MRGGEICDNFA
+679 
-690 GLANYKNKYG
+690 
-700 NDDRRG
+700 
-706 GDGGG
+706 
-711 VYLYSKSS
+711 
-719 FSMSGGSI
+719 
-727 QDNTVDDR
+727 

-748 TLSGR
+748 TLSGL

-763 DQDNNLYLENSSQQV
+763 NQDNNLYLENSSQQV

-848 NGLTYKNGGRLTQDC
+848 NGLTYKNGGQLTQDC

-911 TAMTLTAPTEKTA
+911 TAMTLTAPTEKTV

-950 SSMEYRPVGGTRW
+950 SSMEYRPVGGTSW

-1035 GNGYRAC
+1035 GSGYRAC

-1062 TTGEKKLRWEIVK
+1062 TTGEKKLQWEIVK
-1075 RTPAAG
+1075 RTPTAG
-1081 DFTFIAPENLEYDG
+1081 DFTFTAPESLEYDG
-1095 TAKEAAVRW
+1095 TAKEATVRW
-1104 STGGDRAMGM
+1104 STGVDRTMGM

-1123 VIYKQN
+1123 VIYEQN

-1184 TQHWRSCAVPGC
+1184 TQHWRSCSVPGC

-1209 TCTERATCSICGATY
+1209 TCTERATCSICGAAY

-1232 DLTHHDGTAATC
+1232 GLTHHDGTAATC

-1302 WYCPDCGSYFA
+1302 WHCPDCGSYFA
-1313 DADGKLDESKTYTG
+1313 DADGKLDESETYTG

-1446 TVTFTVNAQHTEGEG
+1446 TVTFTVNAQHTEGEV

-1483 QVLRTESVA
+1483 QVLRTESVT

-1505 PTGDTGDTGLWMG
+1505 PTGDTGLWMG

>member
-124 PAYATLT
+124 PAYAALT
-131 LKDITVDGGGDKTTA
+131 LKDITVDGGGDKTAA

-243 YGSNDTAKINLNGGT
+243 YGSEDTAKINLNGGT

-342 NVFTSDRTNCAVT
+342 NVFTSDRANCAVT

-375 ACLQNQSYGPYHD
+375 VCLQNQSYGPYHD

-406 YGCYYLLNDVITT
+406 YGCYYLLNDVTTT
-419 DEGWGSDLDDVQIC
+419 DEGWGSNLDDVRIC

-462 CAEEAGQITRKDT
+462 CAQEAGQITRKNT

-497 EIAGLDSSENSAP
+497 EITGLDSSENSAP
-510 YPAAVF
+510 YPSAVF

-572 TLNMTGGT
+572 TLNMSGGT

-633 VDLYAALD
+633 VDLYATLD

-672 YVAGTFD
+672 YVAGTLN

-763 DQDNNLYLENSSQQV
+763 DRDNNLYLENSSQQV

-924 QTQPPTG
+924 QTQPPTS

-950 SSMEYRPVGGTRW
+950 SSMEYRPVGGTSW

-1014 TYNGNWQYGLLPGEV
+1014 TYNGDWQYGLLPGEV

-1035 GNGYRAC
+1035 GSGYRAC

-1095 TAKEAAVRW
+1095 TAKEATVRW

-1123 VIYKQN
+1123 VLYKQN
-1129 GKVVAAPT
+1129 GKAVAAPT

-1327 PEDFYQEAMG
+1327 PEDFYQKAMG

>member
-104 GSLFNLTG
+104 GSLFNLMG

-124 PAYATLT
+124 PAYAALT

-173 YYDGGAAGLYTSTS
+173 HYDGGAAGLYTSTS

-236 YCEANKQ
+236 YCEASKQ
-243 YGSNDTAKINLNGGT
+243 YGSEDTAKINLNGGT

-368 NEEHTHC
+368 NEEHVHC
-375 ACLQNQSYGPYHD
+375 VCLQNQSYGPYHD

-406 YGCYYLLNDVITT
+406 YGCYYLLNDVTTT
-419 DEGWGSDLDDVQIC
+419 DEGWGSDLDDVRIC

-475 ADPKGTCIIEIDA
+475 ADPKGTCIVEIDA
-488 GCRFNMFGG
+488 GCKFNMFGG
-497 EIAGLDSSENSAP
+497 EITGLDSSENSAP
-510 YPAAVF
+510 YPTAVS

-593 YAKGLQSRS
+593 YVKGLQSRS

-633 VDLYAALD
+633 VDLYATLD

-763 DQDNNLYLENSSQQV
+763 DRDNNLYLENSSQQV

-904 TGTATAD
+904 TGKATAD

-950 SSMEYRPVGGTRW
+950 SSMEYRPVGGTSW

-1001 LEAIPVPTVYGPF
+1001 LEAIPVPTAYGPF
-1014 TYNGNWQYGLLPGEV
+1014 TYNGDWQYGLLPGEV

-1035 GNGYRAC
+1035 GSGYRAC

-1062 TTGEKKLRWEIVK
+1062 TTGEKKLQWEIVK
-1075 RTPAAG
+1075 RTPTAG
-1081 DFTFIAPENLEYDG
+1081 DFTFTAPENLEYDG
-1095 TAKEAAVRW
+1095 TAKEATVRW
-1104 STGGDRAMGM
+1104 STGSNWTMGM

-1173 NHQWGDWQHDD
+1173 NHRWGDWQHDD

-1196 QVKDSLGSHDGTA
+1196 QVKGSLGSHDGTA

-1232 DLTHHDGTAATC
+1232 DLTHHDGTTATC

-1283 AQRTA
+1283 ARRTA

-1535 RKEQ
+1535 RKER

>member
-104 GSLFNLTG
+104 GSLFNLRG

-131 LKDITVDGGGDKTTA
+131 LKDITVDGGGDKTVA

-173 YYDGGAAGLYTSTS
+173 HYDGGAAGLYTSTS
-187 EFVMNGTARMEDNE
+187 EFVMNGTARMEENE

-236 YCEANKQ
+236 YCEASKR
-243 YGSNDTAKINLNGGT
+243 YGSEDTAKINLNGGT

-355 KNGSV
+355 KNKSV
-360 SFNLDLLA
+360 SFSLDLLA
-368 NEEHTHC
+368 NEEHIHC

-388 HDQDTKWVGI
+388 HDKDTKWVGI
-398 SSLKSVKS
+398 SSLKSIKG
-406 YGCYYLLNDVITT
+406 YGCYYLLNDVTTT
-419 DEGWGSDLDDVQIC
+419 DEGWGSNLDDVRIC

-488 GCRFNMFGG
+488 GCKFNMFGG
-497 EIAGLDSSENSAP
+497 EITGLDSSENSAP
-510 YPAAVF
+510 YPTAVS

-528 TGNKS
+528 NGNKS

-572 TLNMTGGT
+572 TLNMTGGA

-593 YAKGLQSRS
+593 YAKGIQSRS
-602 STMNFSGGEISGNR
+602 STLNLSGGEISGNR

-660 SATFGGGFGGGV
+660 SATFGGGV

-763 DQDNNLYLENSSQQV
+763 DRDNNLYLENSSQQV

-799 GQTVQISS
+799 GQTVQSSS

-950 SSMEYRPVGGTRW
+950 NSMEYRPVGGTRW

-1035 GNGYRAC
+1035 GSGYRAC

-1062 TTGEKKLRWEIVK
+1062 TTGEKKLQWEIVK
-1075 RTPAAG
+1075 RTPTAG
-1081 DFTFIAPENLEYDG
+1081 DFTFTAPENLEYDG
-1095 TAKEAAVRW
+1095 TAKEATVRW
-1104 STGGDRAMGM
+1104 STGSNWTMGM

-1123 VIYKQN
+1123 VLYKQN

-1209 TCTERATCSICGATY
+1209 TCTERATCSICGAAY

-1327 PEDFYQEAMG
+1327 PENFYQEAMG

-1350 YDDDGTETAQCDHG
+1350 YDDDGTETARCDHG

-1408 ESVTLNGQPVEL
+1408 ERVTLNGQPVEL

>member
-104 GSLFNLTG
+104 GSLFNLMG

-124 PAYATLT
+124 PAYAALT

-706 GDGGG
+706 GDGDG

>member
-40 MSELSYN
+40 ISELSYN

-73 GSMAWYEYYNQ
+73 GSMAWYEYYSQ

-104 GSLFNLTG
+104 GSLFNLMG

-124 PAYATLT
+124 PAYAALT
-131 LKDITVDGGGDKTTA
+131 LKDITVDGGGDKTAA
-146 TDPAIYL
+146 TNPAIYV
-153 SRYSTLTL
+153 SRYGTLTL

-173 YYDGGAAGLYTSTS
+173 YYAGGAVGLFAGTS
-187 EFVMNGTARMEDNE
+187 EFVMNGAARMEDNE
-201 ADYGGGVYIGNIL
+201 ADYGGGVYVANIL
-214 ASFTMNGGTIANN
+214 AAFTMNGGTIANN

-243 YGSNDTAKINLNGGT
+243 YGSEDTAKINLNGGT

-342 NVFTSDRTNCAVT
+342 NVFTSDRANCAVT

-368 NEEHTHC
+368 NEEHIHC
-375 ACLQNQSYGPYHD
+375 VCLQNQSYGPYHD

-406 YGCYYLLNDVITT
+406 YGCYYLLNDVTT
-419 DEGWGSDLDDVQIC
+419 NDEGWGSDLDDVRIC

-475 ADPKGTCIIEIDA
+475 ADPKGTRIIEIDA
-488 GCRFNMFGG
+488 GCKFNMFGG
-497 EIAGLDSSENSAP
+497 EITGLDSSENSAP
-510 YPAAVF
+510 YPTAVS

-528 TGNKS
+528 TGS
-533 HAVYN
+533 
-538 ENATMNLYGGEISG
+538 
-552 NDTTYTDASAG
+552 
-563 AAVVLVSGS
+563 
-572 TLNMTGGT
+572 
-580 IKDNISNT
+580 
-588 LGGGV
+588 
-593 YAKGLQSRS
+593 
-602 STMNFSGGEISGNR
+602 R

-621 DDLGFDGGGGVY
+621 DDLGFDGGGV
-633 VDLYAALD
+633 
-641 LSGTA
+641 
-646 RISGNY
+646 
-652 ACAVDYKE
+652 
-660 SATFGGGFGGGV
+660 
-672 YVAGTFD
+672 
-679 MRGGEICDNFA
+679 FA
-690 GLANYKNKYG
+690 
-700 NDDRRG
+700 
-706 GDGGG
+706 
-711 VYLYSKSS
+711 
-719 FSMSGGSI
+719 
-727 QDNTVDDR
+727 
-735 GGGVFVRGYDHTI
+735 RGYDHTI

-763 DQDNNLYLENSSQQV
+763 NQDNNLYLENSSQQV

-848 NGLTYKNGGRLTQDC
+848 NGLTYKNGGQLTQDC

-884 YSVTLNGITAAK
+884 YSVTLNGITATK

-911 TAMTLTAPTEKTA
+911 TAMTLTAPTEKTV

-931 LTVTHPQSRTG
+931 LTVTHP
-942 YGRINGTN
+942 
-950 SSMEYRPVGGTRW
+950 
-963 SQCGSAFTSALAGTY
+963 
-978 EVRYAATETRKPSPS
+978 
-993 TTVTLNQY
+993 
-1001 LEAIPVPTVYGPF
+1001 
-1014 TYNGNWQYGLLPGEV
+1014 
-1029 YGYELV
+1029 
-1035 GNGYRAC
+1035 
-1042 RVGTYT
+1042 
-1048 VTVRPA
+1048 
-1054 AGFKWSDG
+1054 
-1062 TTGEKKLRWEIVK
+1062 
-1075 RTPAAG
+1075 
-1081 DFTFIAPENLEYDG
+1081 
-1095 TAKEAAVRW
+1095 
-1104 STGGDRAMGM
+1104 
-1114 GYWPDNTFT
+1114 
-1123 VIYKQN
+1123 
-1129 GKVVAAPT
+1129 
-1137 DMGTYQVYVTV
+1137 
-1148 PGNEDINAVSEL
+1148 
-1160 TDPSWTFTITHTG
+1160 
-1173 NHQWGDWQHDD
+1173 
-1184 TQHWRSCAVPGC
+1184 
-1196 QVKDSLGSHDGTA
+1196 
-1209 TCTERATCSICGATY
+1209 
-1224 GTTDPNHH
+1224 
-1232 DLTHHDGTAATC
+1232 
-1244 TQPGSLEYWQCSDC
+1244 
-1258 HKLFADAAAA
+1258 
-1268 QPITDTVIPATHHAN
+1268 
-1283 AQRTA
+1283 
-1288 GDPATCTQDGCAAY
+1288 
-1302 WYCPDCGSYFA
+1302 
-1313 DADGKLDESKTYTG
+1313 
-1327 PEDFYQEAMG
+1327 
-1337 HSFTHYVYDNNAT
+1337 
-1350 YDDDGTETAQCDHG
+1350 
-1364 CGLTDTRTKV
+1364 
-1374 GSKLIDEAAPA
+1374 
-1385 VEGVTDGGTYCLT
+1385 
-1398 AEITVTDPNL
+1398 
-1408 ESVTLNGQPVEL
+1408 
-1420 VDGKLTVSAAEG
+1420 
-1432 VQTLTATDRFGNTV
+1432 
-1446 TVTFTVNAQHTEGEG
+1446 
-1461 KITTPATTEREGVK
+1461 
-1475 TYACTVCG
+1475 
-1483 QVLRTESVA
+1483 
-1492 KLPAP
+1492 
-1497 AEPTTPAV
+1497 
-1505 PTGDTGDTGLWMG
+1505 
-1518 LAALCGM
+1518 
-1525 SLAALLRTGK
+1525 
-1535 RKEQ
+1535 

>member
-104 GSLFNLTG
+104 GSLFNLMG

-124 PAYATLT
+124 PAYAALT
-131 LKDITVDGGGDKTTA
+131 LKDITVDGGGDKTVA

-153 SRYSTLTL
+153 SQYSTLTL

-173 YYDGGAAGLYTSTS
+173 HYDGGAAGLYTSTS

-236 YCEANKQ
+236 YCEASKR
-243 YGSNDTAKINLNGGT
+243 YGSEDTAKINLNGGT

-331 AYRIVRGSSDT
+331 VYRIVRGSSDT
-342 NVFTSDRTNCAVT
+342 NVFTSDRANCAVT

-360 SFNLDLLA
+360 NFNLDLLA
-368 NEEHTHC
+368 NEEHIHC
-375 ACLQNQSYGPYHD
+375 VCLQNQSYGPYHD

-406 YGCYYLLNDVITT
+406 YGCYYLLNDVTTT

-462 CAEEAGQITRKDT
+462 CAEEAGQITRKNT

-497 EIAGLDSSENSAP
+497 EVTGLDSSENSAP

-538 ENATMNLYGGEISG
+538 ENATMDLYGGEISR

-572 TLNMTGGT
+572 TLNMTGGA

-593 YAKGLQSRS
+593 YVKGLQSRS

-633 VDLYAALD
+633 VDLYATLD

-1001 LEAIPVPTVYGPF
+1001 LEVIPVPTVYGPF

-1029 YGYELV
+1029 YGYEFL
-1035 GNGYRAC
+1035 GSGYRAC

-1048 VTVRPA
+1048 VAVRPA

-1062 TTGEKKLRWEIVK
+1062 TTGEKKLQWEIVK

-1095 TAKEAAVRW
+1095 TAKEATVRW
-1104 STGGDRAMGM
+1104 STGSNWTMGM

-1123 VIYKQN
+1123 VLYKQN
-1129 GKVVAAPT
+1129 GKAVAAPT

-1196 QVKDSLGSHDGTA
+1196 QVKGSLGSHDGTA

-1224 GTTDPNHH
+1224 GTKDPNHH

-1288 GDPATCTQDGCAAY
+1288 GDPATCTQDGYAAY

-1535 RKEQ
+1535 RKER

>member
-104 GSLFNLTG
+104 GSLFNLMG

-124 PAYATLT
+124 PAYAALT

-173 YYDGGAAGLYTSTS
+173 HYDGGAAGLYTSTS

-236 YCEANKQ
+236 YCEASKR

-342 NVFTSDRTNCAVT
+342 NVFTSDRANCAVT

-375 ACLQNQSYGPYHD
+375 VCLQNQSYGPYHD

-406 YGCYYLLNDVITT
+406 YGCYYLLNDVTTT
-419 DEGWGSDLDDVQIC
+419 DEGWGSDLDDVRIC

-488 GCRFNMFGG
+488 GCKFNMFGG
-497 EIAGLDSSENSAP
+497 EITGLDSSENSAP
-510 YPAAVF
+510 YPTAVS

-593 YAKGLQSRS
+593 YVKGLQSRS

-633 VDLYAALD
+633 VDLYATLD

-763 DQDNNLYLENSSQQV
+763 NQDNNLYLENSSQQV
-778 SARRLSSGA
+778 RARRLSSGA

-1029 YGYELV
+1029 YGYELL
-1035 GNGYRAC
+1035 GSGYRAC

-1062 TTGEKKLRWEIVK
+1062 TTGEKKLQWEIVK
-1075 RTPAAG
+1075 RTPTAG
-1081 DFTFIAPENLEYDG
+1081 DFTFTAPENLEYDG
-1095 TAKEAAVRW
+1095 TAKEATVRW
-1104 STGGDRAMGM
+1104 STGSNWTMGM

-1123 VIYKQN
+1123 VVYKQN

-1148 PGNEDINAVSEL
+1148 PGNEDITAVSEL

-1196 QVKDSLGSHDGTA
+1196 QVKGSLGSHDGTA

-1224 GTTDPNHH
+1224 GTKDPNHH

-1288 GDPATCTQDGCAAY
+1288 GDPATCTQDGYAAY
-1302 WYCPDCGSYFA
+1302 WYCPDCASYFA
-1313 DADGKLDESKTYTG
+1313 DADGKLDESETYTG

-1432 VQTLTATDRFGNTV
+1432 LQTLTATDRFGNTV

>member
-104 GSLFNLTG
+104 GSLFNLMG

-124 PAYATLT
+124 PAYAALT

-236 YCEANKQ
+236 YCEASKR
-243 YGSNDTAKINLNGGT
+243 YGSEDTAKINLNGGT

-342 NVFTSDRTNCAVT
+342 NVFTSDRANCAVT

-368 NEEHTHC
+368 NEEHIHC
-375 ACLQNQSYGPYHD
+375 VCLQNQSYGPYHD

-406 YGCYYLLNDVITT
+406 YGCYYLLNDVTTT
-419 DEGWGSDLDDVQIC
+419 DEGWGSDLDDVRIC

-462 CAEEAGQITRKDT
+462 CAEEAGQITRKNT
-475 ADPKGTCIIEIDA
+475 ADPKGACIIEIDA
-488 GCRFNMFGG
+488 GCKFNMFGG
-497 EIAGLDSSENSAP
+497 EITGLDSSENSAP
-510 YPAAVF
+510 YPTAVS

-572 TLNMTGGT
+572 TLNMSGGT

-593 YAKGLQSRS
+593 YVKGLQSRS

-633 VDLYAALD
+633 VDLYATLD

-884 YSVTLNGITAAK
+884 YSVTLNGITATK

-1014 TYNGNWQYGLLPGEV
+1014 TYNGDWQYGLLPGEV

-1035 GNGYRAC
+1035 GSGYRAC

-1062 TTGEKKLRWEIVK
+1062 TTGEKKLQWEIVK
-1075 RTPAAG
+1075 RTPTAG
-1081 DFTFIAPENLEYDG
+1081 DFTFTAPENLEYDG
-1095 TAKEAAVRW
+1095 TAKEATVRW

-1148 PGNEDINAVSEL
+1148 PGNEDINAVSGL

-1209 TCTERATCSICGATY
+1209 TCTERATCSICGAAY
-1224 GTTDPNHH
+1224 GTKDPNHH

-1283 AQRTA
+1283 ARRTA
-1288 GDPATCTQDGCAAY
+1288 GDPATCTQDGSAAY

-1337 HSFTHYVYDNNAT
+1337 HSFTHYIYDNNAT

-1385 VEGVTDGGTYCLT
+1385 VEGVTDGGTYCLM

-1408 ESVTLNGQPVEL
+1408 ERVTLNGQPVEL

-1497 AEPTTPAV
+1497 AEPTPAV

>member
-104 GSLFNLTG
+104 GSLFNLRG

-131 LKDITVDGGGDKTTA
+131 LKDITVDGGGDKTVA

-153 SRYSTLTL
+153 SQYSTLTL

-173 YYDGGAAGLYTSTS
+173 HYDGGAAGLYTSTS

-236 YCEANKQ
+236 YCEASKR
-243 YGSNDTAKINLNGGT
+243 YGSEDTAKINLNGGT

-355 KNGSV
+355 KNKSV

-368 NEEHTHC
+368 NEEHIHC

-388 HDQDTKWVGI
+388 HDKDTKWVGI
-398 SSLKSVKS
+398 SSLKSIKG
-406 YGCYYLLNDVITT
+406 YGCYYLLNDVTTT
-419 DEGWGSDLDDVQIC
+419 DEGWGSDLDDVRIC

-462 CAEEAGQITRKDT
+462 CAEEAGQITRKNT
-475 ADPKGTCIIEIDA
+475 ADPKGTCIVEIDA
-488 GCRFNMFGG
+488 GCKFNMFGG
-497 EIAGLDSSENSAP
+497 EITGLDSSENSAP
-510 YPAAVF
+510 YPTAVS

-538 ENATMNLYGGEISG
+538 ENATMNLYGGEISR

-593 YAKGLQSRS
+593 YVKGLQSRS

-633 VDLYAALD
+633 VDLYATLD

-711 VYLYSKSS
+711 VYLYSKSD

-727 QDNTVDDR
+727 QDNAVDDR

-1001 LEAIPVPTVYGPF
+1001 LETIPVPTVYGPF
-1014 TYNGNWQYGLLPGEV
+1014 TYNGDWQYGLLPGEV

-1035 GNGYRAC
+1035 GSGYRAC
-1042 RVGTYT
+1042 RMGTYT

-1062 TTGEKKLRWEIVK
+1062 TTGEKKLQWEIVK
-1075 RTPAAG
+1075 RTPTAG
-1081 DFTFIAPENLEYDG
+1081 DFTFTAPGNLEYDG
-1095 TAKEAAVRW
+1095 TAKEATVLW
-1104 STGGDRAMGM
+1104 STGSNWTMGM

-1129 GKVVAAPT
+1129 GKAVAAPT

-1209 TCTERATCSICGATY
+1209 TCTKRATCSICGATY

-1288 GDPATCTQDGCAAY
+1288 GDPATCTQDGYAAY
-1302 WYCPDCGSYFA
+1302 WYCPDCASYFA

-1327 PEDFYQEAMG
+1327 PADFYQEAMG

>member
-40 MSELSYN
+40 ISELSYN

-73 GSMAWYEYYNQ
+73 GSMAWYEYYSQ

-104 GSLFNLTG
+104 GSLFNLMG

-124 PAYATLT
+124 PAYAALT
-131 LKDITVDGGGDKTTA
+131 LKDITVDGGGDKTAA
-146 TDPAIYL
+146 TNPAIYV
-153 SRYSTLTL
+153 SRYGTLTL

-173 YYDGGAAGLYTSTS
+173 YYAGGAVGLFAGTS

-201 ADYGGGVYIGNIL
+201 ADYGGGVYVANIL
-214 ASFTMNGGTIANN
+214 AAFTMNGGTIANN
-227 TATKYGGGV
+227 TATKYGGV

-243 YGSNDTAKINLNGGT
+243 YGSEDTAKINLNGGT

-342 NVFTSDRTNCAVT
+342 NVFTSDRANCAVT

-368 NEEHTHC
+368 NEEHIHC
-375 ACLQNQSYGPYHD
+375 VCLQNQSYGPYHD

-406 YGCYYLLNDVITT
+406 YGCYYLLNDVTT
-419 DEGWGSDLDDVQIC
+419 NDEGWGSDLDDVRIC

-475 ADPKGTCIIEIDA
+475 ADPKGTRIIEIDA
-488 GCRFNMFGG
+488 GCKFNMFGG
-497 EIAGLDSSENSAP
+497 EITGLDSSENSAP
-510 YPAAVF
+510 YPTAVS

-528 TGNKS
+528 TGS
-533 HAVYN
+533 
-538 ENATMNLYGGEISG
+538 
-552 NDTTYTDASAG
+552 
-563 AAVVLVSGS
+563 
-572 TLNMTGGT
+572 
-580 IKDNISNT
+580 
-588 LGGGV
+588 
-593 YAKGLQSRS
+593 
-602 STMNFSGGEISGNR
+602 R

-621 DDLGFDGGGGVY
+621 DDLGFDGGGV
-633 VDLYAALD
+633 
-641 LSGTA
+641 
-646 RISGNY
+646 
-652 ACAVDYKE
+652 
-660 SATFGGGFGGGV
+660 
-672 YVAGTFD
+672 
-679 MRGGEICDNFA
+679 FA
-690 GLANYKNKYG
+690 
-700 NDDRRG
+700 
-706 GDGGG
+706 
-711 VYLYSKSS
+711 
-719 FSMSGGSI
+719 
-727 QDNTVDDR
+727 
-735 GGGVFVRGYDHTI
+735 RGYDHTI

-763 DQDNNLYLENSSQQV
+763 NQDNNLYLENSSQQV

-848 NGLTYKNGGRLTQDC
+848 NGLTYKNGGQLTQDC

-950 SSMEYRPVGGTRW
+950 SSMEYRPVGGTSW

-1029 YGYELV
+1029 YGYELL
-1035 GNGYRAC
+1035 GSGYRAC

-1062 TTGEKKLRWEIVK
+1062 TTGEKKLQWEIVK
-1075 RTPAAG
+1075 RTPTAG
-1081 DFTFIAPENLEYDG
+1081 DFTFTAPENLEYDG
-1095 TAKEAAVRW
+1095 TAKEATVRW
-1104 STGGDRAMGM
+1104 STGGDRTMGM

-1173 NHQWGDWQHDD
+1173 NHQWGDWRHDD

-1196 QVKDSLGSHDGTA
+1196 QLKDSLGSHDGTA
-1209 TCTERATCSICGATY
+1209 TCTERATCSICGAAY
-1224 GTTDPNHH
+1224 DTTDPNHH

-1302 WYCPDCGSYFA
+1302 WHCPDCGSYFA
-1313 DADGKLDESKTYTG
+1313 DADGKLDESETYTG

-1446 TVTFTVNAQHTEGEG
+1446 TVTFTVNAQHTEGEV

-1483 QVLRTESVA
+1483 QVLRTESVT

-1505 PTGDTGDTGLWMG
+1505 PTGDTGLWMG

>member
-40 MSELSYN
+40 ISELSYN

-73 GSMAWYEYYNQ
+73 GSMAWYEYYHQ

-112 EQGYSGAGGSDH
+112 EQGYSGAGGSNH
-124 PAYATLT
+124 PAYAALT
-131 LKDITVDGGGDKTTA
+131 LKDITVDGGGDKTVA

-173 YYDGGAAGLYTSTS
+173 HYDGGAAGLYTSTS

-236 YCEANKQ
+236 YCEASKQ
-243 YGSNDTAKINLNGGT
+243 YGSEDTAKINLNGGT

-285 NITGNTQGDDKAA
+285 NITGNTQGDDKSA

-355 KNGSV
+355 KNKSV
-360 SFNLDLLA
+360 SFSLDLLA
-368 NEEHTHC
+368 NEEHIHC
-375 ACLQNQSYGPYHD
+375 ACLQDQSYGPYHD
-388 HDQDTKWVGI
+388 HDKDTKWVGI
-398 SSLKSVKS
+398 SSLKSIKG
-406 YGCYYLLNDVITT
+406 YGYYYLLNDVTTT
-419 DEGWGSDLDDVQIC
+419 DEGWGSDLDDVRIC

-462 CAEEAGQITRKDT
+462 CAQEAGQITRKDT
-475 ADPKGTCIIEIDA
+475 ADPKGACIIEIDA
-488 GCRFNMFGG
+488 GCKFNMFGG
-497 EIAGLDSSENSAP
+497 EITGLDSSENSAP
-510 YPAAVF
+510 YPTAVS

-538 ENATMNLYGGEISG
+538 ENATMNLYGGEISR

-563 AAVVLVSGS
+563 AAVVLGPGS
-572 TLNMTGGT
+572 TLNMSGGT

-593 YAKGLQSRS
+593 YVKGLQSRS

-633 VDLYAALD
+633 VDLYATLD

-735 GGGVFVRGYDHTI
+735 GGGVFARGYDHTI

-763 DQDNNLYLENSSQQV
+763 NQDNNLYLESSSQQI

-1035 GNGYRAC
+1035 GSGYSAC
-1042 RVGTYT
+1042 RVGVYT

-1062 TTGEKKLRWEIVK
+1062 TTGEKKLQWEIVK
-1075 RTPAAG
+1075 RTPTAG
-1081 DFTFIAPENLEYDG
+1081 DFTFTAPENLEYDG
-1095 TAKEAAVRW
+1095 TAKEATVRW
-1104 STGGDRAMGM
+1104 STGGDRTMGM

-1258 HKLFADAAAA
+1258 HKLFADAGAT

-1283 AQRTA
+1283 ARRTA
-1288 GDPATCTQDGCAAY
+1288 GDPATCTQDGYAAY

-1374 GSKLIDEAAPA
+1374 GSKLIDEAAPT

-1483 QVLRTESVA
+1483 QVLWTESVA

-1497 AEPTTPAV
+1497 AEPTTPTV

>member
-40 MSELSYN
+40 ISELSYN

-73 GSMAWYEYYNQ
+73 GSMAWYEYYSQ

-104 GSLFNLTG
+104 GSLFNLMG

-124 PAYATLT
+124 PAYAALT
-131 LKDITVDGGGDKTTA
+131 LKDITVDGGGDKTAA
-146 TDPAIYL
+146 TNPAIYV
-153 SRYSTLTL
+153 SRYGTLTL

-173 YYDGGAAGLYTSTS
+173 YYAGGAVGLFAGTS

-201 ADYGGGVYIGNIL
+201 ADYGGGVYVANIL
-214 ASFTMNGGTIANN
+214 AAFTMNGGTIANN

-314 GNVSSDSRI
+314 GNASSDSRV

-331 AYRIVRGSSDT
+331 AYRIVQGSSDT
-342 NVFTSDRTNCAVT
+342 NVFTSDRANCAVT

-368 NEEHTHC
+368 NEEHIHC
-375 ACLQNQSYGPYHD
+375 VCLQNQSYGPYHD

-406 YGCYYLLNDVITT
+406 YGCYYLLNDVTT
-419 DEGWGSDLDDVQIC
+419 NDEGWGSDLDDVRIC

-475 ADPKGTCIIEIDA
+475 ADPKGTRIIEIDA
-488 GCRFNMFGG
+488 GCKFNMFGG
-497 EIAGLDSSENSAP
+497 EITGLDSSENSAP
-510 YPAAVF
+510 YPTAVS

-528 TGNKS
+528 TGS
-533 HAVYN
+533 
-538 ENATMNLYGGEISG
+538 
-552 NDTTYTDASAG
+552 
-563 AAVVLVSGS
+563 
-572 TLNMTGGT
+572 
-580 IKDNISNT
+580 
-588 LGGGV
+588 
-593 YAKGLQSRS
+593 
-602 STMNFSGGEISGNR
+602 R

-621 DDLGFDGGGGVY
+621 DDLGFDGGGV
-633 VDLYAALD
+633 
-641 LSGTA
+641 
-646 RISGNY
+646 
-652 ACAVDYKE
+652 
-660 SATFGGGFGGGV
+660 
-672 YVAGTFD
+672 
-679 MRGGEICDNFA
+679 FA
-690 GLANYKNKYG
+690 
-700 NDDRRG
+700 
-706 GDGGG
+706 
-711 VYLYSKSS
+711 
-719 FSMSGGSI
+719 
-727 QDNTVDDR
+727 
-735 GGGVFVRGYDHTI
+735 RGYDHTI

-763 DQDNNLYLENSSQQV
+763 NQDNNLYLENSSQQV

-819 DRAGYE
+819 GRAGYE

-848 NGLTYKNGGRLTQDC
+848 NGLTYKNGGQLTQDC

-911 TAMTLTAPTEKTA
+911 TAMTLTAPTEKTV

-931 LTVTHPQSRTG
+931 LTVTHP
-942 YGRINGTN
+942 
-950 SSMEYRPVGGTRW
+950 
-963 SQCGSAFTSALAGTY
+963 
-978 EVRYAATETRKPSPS
+978 
-993 TTVTLNQY
+993 
-1001 LEAIPVPTVYGPF
+1001 
-1014 TYNGNWQYGLLPGEV
+1014 
-1029 YGYELV
+1029 
-1035 GNGYRAC
+1035 
-1042 RVGTYT
+1042 
-1048 VTVRPA
+1048 
-1054 AGFKWSDG
+1054 
-1062 TTGEKKLRWEIVK
+1062 
-1075 RTPAAG
+1075 
-1081 DFTFIAPENLEYDG
+1081 
-1095 TAKEAAVRW
+1095 
-1104 STGGDRAMGM
+1104 
-1114 GYWPDNTFT
+1114 
-1123 VIYKQN
+1123 
-1129 GKVVAAPT
+1129 
-1137 DMGTYQVYVTV
+1137 
-1148 PGNEDINAVSEL
+1148 
-1160 TDPSWTFTITHTG
+1160 
-1173 NHQWGDWQHDD
+1173 
-1184 TQHWRSCAVPGC
+1184 
-1196 QVKDSLGSHDGTA
+1196 
-1209 TCTERATCSICGATY
+1209 
-1224 GTTDPNHH
+1224 
-1232 DLTHHDGTAATC
+1232 
-1244 TQPGSLEYWQCSDC
+1244 
-1258 HKLFADAAAA
+1258 
-1268 QPITDTVIPATHHAN
+1268 
-1283 AQRTA
+1283 
-1288 GDPATCTQDGCAAY
+1288 
-1302 WYCPDCGSYFA
+1302 
-1313 DADGKLDESKTYTG
+1313 
-1327 PEDFYQEAMG
+1327 
-1337 HSFTHYVYDNNAT
+1337 
-1350 YDDDGTETAQCDHG
+1350 
-1364 CGLTDTRTKV
+1364 
-1374 GSKLIDEAAPA
+1374 
-1385 VEGVTDGGTYCLT
+1385 
-1398 AEITVTDPNL
+1398 
-1408 ESVTLNGQPVEL
+1408 
-1420 VDGKLTVSAAEG
+1420 
-1432 VQTLTATDRFGNTV
+1432 
-1446 TVTFTVNAQHTEGEG
+1446 
-1461 KITTPATTEREGVK
+1461 
-1475 TYACTVCG
+1475 
-1483 QVLRTESVA
+1483 
-1492 KLPAP
+1492 
-1497 AEPTTPAV
+1497 
-1505 PTGDTGDTGLWMG
+1505 
-1518 LAALCGM
+1518 
-1525 SLAALLRTGK
+1525 
-1535 RKEQ
+1535 

>member
-73 GSMAWYEYYNQ
+73 GSMAWYEYYSQ

-104 GSLFNLTG
+104 GSLFNLMG

-124 PAYATLT
+124 PAYAALT
-131 LKDITVDGGGDKTTA
+131 LKDITVDGGGDKTAA
-146 TDPAIYL
+146 TNPAIYV
-153 SRYSTLTL
+153 SRYGTLTL

-173 YYDGGAAGLYTSTS
+173 YYAGGAVGLFAGTS

-201 ADYGGGVYIGNIL
+201 ADYGGGVYVANIL
-214 ASFTMNGGTIANN
+214 AAFTMNGGTIANN
-227 TATKYGGGV
+227 TATKYGGV

-243 YGSNDTAKINLNGGT
+243 YGSEDTAKINLNGGT

-331 AYRIVRGSSDT
+331 AYRIVQGSSDT
-342 NVFTSDRTNCAVT
+342 NVFTSDRANCAVT

-368 NEEHTHC
+368 NEKHIHC
-375 ACLQNQSYGPYHD
+375 VCLQNQSYGPYHD

-406 YGCYYLLNDVITT
+406 YGCYYLLNDITT
-419 DEGWGSDLDDVQIC
+419 NDEGWGSDLDDVRIC

-475 ADPKGTCIIEIDA
+475 ADPKGTRIIEIDA
-488 GCRFNMFGG
+488 GCKFNMFGG
-497 EIAGLDSSENSAP
+497 EITGLDSSENSAP
-510 YPAAVF
+510 YPTAVS

-528 TGNKS
+528 TGS
-533 HAVYN
+533 
-538 ENATMNLYGGEISG
+538 
-552 NDTTYTDASAG
+552 
-563 AAVVLVSGS
+563 
-572 TLNMTGGT
+572 
-580 IKDNISNT
+580 
-588 LGGGV
+588 
-593 YAKGLQSRS
+593 
-602 STMNFSGGEISGNR
+602 R

-621 DDLGFDGGGGVY
+621 DDLGFD
-633 VDLYAALD
+633 
-641 LSGTA
+641 
-646 RISGNY
+646 
-652 ACAVDYKE
+652 
-660 SATFGGGFGGGV
+660 
-672 YVAGTFD
+672 
-679 MRGGEICDNFA
+679 
-690 GLANYKNKYG
+690 
-700 NDDRRG
+700 
-706 GDGGG
+706 
-711 VYLYSKSS
+711 
-719 FSMSGGSI
+719 
-727 QDNTVDDR
+727 
-735 GGGVFVRGYDHTI
+735 GGVFVRGYDHTI
-748 TLSGR
+748 TLSGL

-763 DQDNNLYLENSSQQV
+763 NQDNNLYLENSSQQV

-848 NGLTYKNGGRLTQDC
+848 NGLTYKNGGQLTQDC

-950 SSMEYRPVGGTRW
+950 SSMEYRPVGGTSW

-1035 GNGYRAC
+1035 GSGYRAC

-1062 TTGEKKLRWEIVK
+1062 TTGEKKLQWEIVK
-1075 RTPAAG
+1075 RTPTAG
-1081 DFTFIAPENLEYDG
+1081 DFTFTAPESLEYDG
-1095 TAKEAAVRW
+1095 TAKEATVRW
-1104 STGGDRAMGM
+1104 STGVDRTMGM

-1123 VIYKQN
+1123 VIYEQN

-1173 NHQWGDWQHDD
+1173 NHQWGDWRHDD

-1196 QVKDSLGSHDGTA
+1196 QLKDSLGSHDGTA
-1209 TCTERATCSICGATY
+1209 TCTERATCSICGAAY
-1224 GTTDPNHH
+1224 DTTDPNHH

-1283 AQRTA
+1283 ARRTA

-1313 DADGKLDESKTYTG
+1313 DADGKLDESETYTG

-1374 GSKLIDEAAPA
+1374 GSKLIDKAAPA
-1385 VEGVTDGGTYCLT
+1385 V
-1398 AEITVTDPNL
+1398 
-1408 ESVTLNGQPVEL
+1408 
-1420 VDGKLTVSAAEG
+1420 
-1432 VQTLTATDRFGNTV
+1432 
-1446 TVTFTVNAQHTEGEG
+1446 
-1461 KITTPATTEREGVK
+1461 EGVK

-1497 AEPTTPAV
+1497 TEPTTSAV

>member
-40 MSELSYN
+40 ISELSYN

-73 GSMAWYEYYNQ
+73 GSMAWYEYYSQ

-104 GSLFNLTG
+104 GSLFNLMG

-124 PAYATLT
+124 PAYAALT
-131 LKDITVDGGGDKTTA
+131 LKDITVDGGGDKTAA
-146 TDPAIYL
+146 TNPAIYV
-153 SRYSTLTL
+153 SRYGTLTL

-173 YYDGGAAGLYTSTS
+173 YYAGGAVGLFAGTS

-201 ADYGGGVYIGNIL
+201 ADYGGGVYVANIL
-214 ASFTMNGGTIANN
+214 AAFTMNGGTIANN
-227 TATKYGGGV
+227 TATKYGGV

-243 YGSNDTAKINLNGGT
+243 YGSEDTAKINLNGGT

-342 NVFTSDRTNCAVT
+342 NVFTSDRANCAVT

-368 NEEHTHC
+368 NEEHIHC
-375 ACLQNQSYGPYHD
+375 VCLQNQSYGPYHD
-388 HDQDTKWVGI
+388 HDKDTKWVGI

-406 YGCYYLLNDVITT
+406 YGCYYLLNDVTTT

-475 ADPKGTCIIEIDA
+475 ADPKGTRIIEIDA
-488 GCRFNMFGG
+488 GCKFNMFGG
-497 EIAGLDSSENSAP
+497 EITGLDSSENSAP

-528 TGNKS
+528 TGS
-533 HAVYN
+533 
-538 ENATMNLYGGEISG
+538 
-552 NDTTYTDASAG
+552 
-563 AAVVLVSGS
+563 
-572 TLNMTGGT
+572 
-580 IKDNISNT
+580 
-588 LGGGV
+588 
-593 YAKGLQSRS
+593 
-602 STMNFSGGEISGNR
+602 R

-621 DDLGFDGGGGVY
+621 DDLGFD
-633 VDLYAALD
+633 
-641 LSGTA
+641 
-646 RISGNY
+646 
-652 ACAVDYKE
+652 
-660 SATFGGGFGGGV
+660 
-672 YVAGTFD
+672 
-679 MRGGEICDNFA
+679 
-690 GLANYKNKYG
+690 
-700 NDDRRG
+700 
-706 GDGGG
+706 
-711 VYLYSKSS
+711 
-719 FSMSGGSI
+719 
-727 QDNTVDDR
+727 

-748 TLSGR
+748 TLSGL

-763 DQDNNLYLENSSQQV
+763 NQDNNLYLENSSQQV

-848 NGLTYKNGGRLTQDC
+848 NGLTYKNGGQLTQDC

-874 DPDNYYIPDG
+874 DLDNYYIPDG

-950 SSMEYRPVGGTRW
+950 SSMEYRPVGGTSW

-1014 TYNGNWQYGLLPGEV
+1014 TYDGNWQYGLLPGEV

-1075 RTPAAG
+1075 RTPTAG
-1081 DFTFIAPENLEYDG
+1081 NFTFTAPENLEYDG
-1095 TAKEAAVRW
+1095 TAKEATVRW
-1104 STGGDRAMGM
+1104 STGGDRTMGM

-1173 NHQWGDWQHDD
+1173 NHQWGDWRHDD

-1196 QVKDSLGSHDGTA
+1196 QLKDSLGSHDGTA
-1209 TCTERATCSICGATY
+1209 TCTERATCSICGAAY
-1224 GTTDPNHH
+1224 DTTDPNHH

-1268 QPITDTVIPATHHAN
+1268 QPITDTVIPASHHAN

-1302 WYCPDCGSYFA
+1302 WHCPDCGSYFA
-1313 DADGKLDESKTYTG
+1313 DADGKLDESETYTG

-1374 GSKLIDEAAPA
+1374 GSKLIDEAAPT

-1483 QVLRTESVA
+1483 QVLRTQSVT

>member
-73 GSMAWYEYYNQ
+73 GSMAWYEYYSQ

-104 GSLFNLTG
+104 GSLFNLMG

-124 PAYATLT
+124 PAYAALT
-131 LKDITVDGGGDKTTA
+131 LKDITVDGGDKTAA
-146 TDPAIYL
+146 TNPAIYV
-153 SRYSTLTL
+153 SRYGTLTL

-173 YYDGGAAGLYTSTS
+173 YYAGGAVGLFAGTS

-201 ADYGGGVYIGNIL
+201 ADYGGGVYVANIL
-214 ASFTMNGGTIANN
+214 AAFTMNGGTIANN

-243 YGSNDTAKINLNGGT
+243 YGSEDTAKINLNGGT

-331 AYRIVRGSSDT
+331 AYRIVQGSSDT
-342 NVFTSDRTNCAVT
+342 NVFTSDRANCAVT

-368 NEEHTHC
+368 NEKHIHC
-375 ACLQNQSYGPYHD
+375 VCLQNQSYGPYHD

-406 YGCYYLLNDVITT
+406 YGCYYLLNDITT
-419 DEGWGSDLDDVQIC
+419 NDEGWGSDLDDVRIC

-475 ADPKGTCIIEIDA
+475 ADPKGTRIIEIDA
-488 GCRFNMFGG
+488 GCKFNMFGG
-497 EIAGLDSSENSAP
+497 EITGLDSSENSAP
-510 YPAAVF
+510 YPTAVS

-528 TGNKS
+528 TGS
-533 HAVYN
+533 
-538 ENATMNLYGGEISG
+538 
-552 NDTTYTDASAG
+552 
-563 AAVVLVSGS
+563 
-572 TLNMTGGT
+572 
-580 IKDNISNT
+580 
-588 LGGGV
+588 
-593 YAKGLQSRS
+593 
-602 STMNFSGGEISGNR
+602 R

-621 DDLGFDGGGGVY
+621 DDLGFD
-633 VDLYAALD
+633 
-641 LSGTA
+641 
-646 RISGNY
+646 
-652 ACAVDYKE
+652 
-660 SATFGGGFGGGV
+660 
-672 YVAGTFD
+672 
-679 MRGGEICDNFA
+679 
-690 GLANYKNKYG
+690 
-700 NDDRRG
+700 
-706 GDGGG
+706 
-711 VYLYSKSS
+711 
-719 FSMSGGSI
+719 
-727 QDNTVDDR
+727 

-748 TLSGR
+748 TLSGL

-763 DQDNNLYLENSSQQV
+763 NQDNNLYLENSSQQV

-848 NGLTYKNGGRLTQDC
+848 NGLTYKNGGQLTQDC

-911 TAMTLTAPTEKTA
+911 TAMTLTAPTEKTV

-950 SSMEYRPVGGTRW
+950 SSMEYRPVGGTSW

-1035 GNGYRAC
+1035 GSGYRAC

-1062 TTGEKKLRWEIVK
+1062 TTGEKKLQWEIVK
-1075 RTPAAG
+1075 RTPTAG
-1081 DFTFIAPENLEYDG
+1081 DFTFTAPESLEYDG
-1095 TAKEAAVRW
+1095 TAKEATVRW
-1104 STGGDRAMGM
+1104 STGVDRTMGM

-1123 VIYKQN
+1123 VIYEQN

-1209 TCTERATCSICGATY
+1209 TCTERATCSICGAAY

-1232 DLTHHDGTAATC
+1232 GLTHHDGTAATC

-1288 GDPATCTQDGCAAY
+1288 GDPATCTQDGYAAY

-1313 DADGKLDESKTYTG
+1313 DADGKLDESETYTG

-1483 QVLRTESVA
+1483 QVLRTESVT

>member
-1 MKKRIA
+1 
-7 SVLVAL
+7 
-13 VMVLSLVPKTSW
+13 
-25 AWTSTVTTLEQLKSA
+25 
-40 MSELSYN
+40 
-47 NTIEIVV
+47 
-54 SGTIEISETLN
+54 
-65 IRPTRTTN
+65 
-73 GSMAWYEYYNQ
+73 
-84 RVVIS
+84 
-89 GADANSKL
+89 
-97 VRAEGFK
+97 
-104 GSLFNLTG
+104 
-112 EQGYSGAGGSDH
+112 
-124 PAYATLT
+124 
-131 LKDITVDGGGDKTTA
+131 
-146 TDPAIYL
+146 
-153 SRYSTLTL
+153 
-161 DDGAVLRNCKSQ
+161 
-173 YYDGGAAGLYTSTS
+173 
-187 EFVMNGTARMEDNE
+187 
-201 ADYGGGVYIGNIL
+201 
-214 ASFTMNGGTIANN
+214 
-227 TATKYGGGV
+227 
-236 YCEANKQ
+236 
-243 YGSNDTAKINLNGGT
+243 
-258 ITGNTAGIA
+258 
-267 GGGVYFG
+267 
-274 GMTTCKVAGTV
+274 MTTCKVAGTV

-331 AYRIVRGSSDT
+331 AYRIVQGSSDT
-342 NVFTSDRTNCAVT
+342 NVFTSDRANCAVT

-368 NEEHTHC
+368 NEKHIHC
-375 ACLQNQSYGPYHD
+375 VCLQNQSYGPYHD

-406 YGCYYLLNDVITT
+406 YGCYYLLNDVTT
-419 DEGWGSDLDDVQIC
+419 NDEGWGSDLDDVRIC

-475 ADPKGTCIIEIDA
+475 ADPKGTRIIEIDA
-488 GCRFNMFGG
+488 GCKFNMFGG
-497 EIAGLDSSENSAP
+497 EITGLDSSENSAP
-510 YPAAVF
+510 YPTAVS

-528 TGNKS
+528 TGS
-533 HAVYN
+533 
-538 ENATMNLYGGEISG
+538 
-552 NDTTYTDASAG
+552 
-563 AAVVLVSGS
+563 
-572 TLNMTGGT
+572 
-580 IKDNISNT
+580 
-588 LGGGV
+588 
-593 YAKGLQSRS
+593 
-602 STMNFSGGEISGNR
+602 R

-621 DDLGFDGGGGVY
+621 DDLGFD
-633 VDLYAALD
+633 
-641 LSGTA
+641 
-646 RISGNY
+646 
-652 ACAVDYKE
+652 
-660 SATFGGGFGGGV
+660 
-672 YVAGTFD
+672 
-679 MRGGEICDNFA
+679 
-690 GLANYKNKYG
+690 
-700 NDDRRG
+700 
-706 GDGGG
+706 
-711 VYLYSKSS
+711 
-719 FSMSGGSI
+719 
-727 QDNTVDDR
+727 
-735 GGGVFVRGYDHTI
+735 GGVFVRGYDHTI
-748 TLSGR
+748 TLSGL

-763 DQDNNLYLENSSQQV
+763 NQDNNLYLENSSQQV

-807 DACTGSIQYVSA
+807 DAYTGSIQYVSA

-848 NGLTYKNGGRLTQDC
+848 NGLTYKNGGQLTQDC

-911 TAMTLTAPTEKTA
+911 TAMTLTAPTEKTV

-950 SSMEYRPVGGTRW
+950 SSMEYRPVGGTSW

-1014 TYNGNWQYGLLPGEV
+1014 TYNGKWQYGLLPGEV

-1035 GNGYRAC
+1035 GSGYRAC

-1062 TTGEKKLRWEIVK
+1062 TTGEKKLQWEIVK
-1075 RTPAAG
+1075 RTPTAG
-1081 DFTFIAPENLEYDG
+1081 DFTFTAPESLEYDG
-1095 TAKEAAVRW
+1095 TAKEATVRW
-1104 STGGDRAMGM
+1104 STGVDRTMGM

-1123 VIYKQN
+1123 VIYEQN

-1209 TCTERATCSICGATY
+1209 TCTERATCSICGAAY

-1232 DLTHHDGTAATC
+1232 GLTHHDGTAATC

-1288 GDPATCTQDGCAAY
+1288 GDPATCTQDGYAAY

-1313 DADGKLDESKTYTG
+1313 DADGKLDESETYTG

-1385 VEGVTDGGTYCLT
+1385 VEGV
-1398 AEITVTDPNL
+1398 
-1408 ESVTLNGQPVEL
+1408 
-1420 VDGKLTVSAAEG
+1420 
-1432 VQTLTATDRFGNTV
+1432 
-1446 TVTFTVNAQHTEGEG
+1446 
-1461 KITTPATTEREGVK
+1461 K

-1497 AEPTTPAV
+1497 TEPTTSAV

>member
-104 GSLFNLTG
+104 GSLFNLMG

-124 PAYATLT
+124 PAYAALT

-173 YYDGGAAGLYTSTS
+173 HYDGGAAGLYTSTS

-360 SFNLDLLA
+360 NFNLDLLA

-375 ACLQNQSYGPYHD
+375 VCLQNQSYGPYHD
-388 HDQDTKWVGI
+388 HDEDTKWVGI

-406 YGCYYLLNDVITT
+406 YGCYYLLNDVTTT

-462 CAEEAGQITRKDT
+462 CAEEAGQITRKNT
-475 ADPKGTCIIEIDA
+475 ADPKGACIVEIDA
-488 GCRFNMFGG
+488 GCKFNMFGG
-497 EIAGLDSSENSAP
+497 EITGLDSSENSAP

-538 ENATMNLYGGEISG
+538 ENATMNLYGGEISR

-572 TLNMTGGT
+572 TLNMTGGA

-593 YAKGLQSRS
+593 YVKGLQSRS

-633 VDLYAALD
+633 VDLYATLD

-735 GGGVFVRGYDHTI
+735 GGGVFVRGYGNTI

-763 DQDNNLYLENSSQQV
+763 NQDNNLYLENSSQQV

-1035 GNGYRAC
+1035 GSGYSAC

-1075 RTPAAG
+1075 RTPTAG
-1081 DFTFIAPENLEYDG
+1081 DFTFTAPENLEYDG
-1095 TAKEAAVRW
+1095 TAKEATVRW
-1104 STGGDRAMGM
+1104 STGGDRTMGM

-1184 TQHWRSCAVPGC
+1184 TQHWRSCTVPGC

-1224 GTTDPNHH
+1224 GTKDPNHH

-1283 AQRTA
+1283 ARRTA
-1288 GDPATCTQDGCAAY
+1288 GDPATCTQDGYAAY

-1483 QVLRTESVA
+1483 QVLRTESVT

-1505 PTGDTGDTGLWMG
+1505 PTGDTGNTGLWMS

>member
-40 MSELSYN
+40 ISELSYN

-73 GSMAWYEYYNQ
+73 GSMAWYEYYSQ

-104 GSLFNLTG
+104 GSLFNLMG

-124 PAYATLT
+124 PAYAALT
-131 LKDITVDGGGDKTTA
+131 LKDITVDGGGDKTAA
-146 TDPAIYL
+146 TNPAIYV
-153 SRYSTLTL
+153 SRYGTLTL

-173 YYDGGAAGLYTSTS
+173 YYAGGAVGLFAGTS

-201 ADYGGGVYIGNIL
+201 ADYGGGVYVANIL
-214 ASFTMNGGTIANN
+214 AAFTMNGGTIANN
-227 TATKYGGGV
+227 TATKYGGV

-243 YGSNDTAKINLNGGT
+243 YGSEDTAKINLNGGT

-331 AYRIVRGSSDT
+331 AYRIVQGSSDT
-342 NVFTSDRTNCAVT
+342 NVFTSDRANCAVT

-368 NEEHTHC
+368 NEEHIHC
-375 ACLQNQSYGPYHD
+375 VCLQNQSYDPYHD
-388 HDQDTKWVGI
+388 HDQDTKRVGI
-398 SSLKSVKS
+398 SSLKPVKS
-406 YGCYYLLNDVITT
+406 YGCYYLLNDVTT
-419 DEGWGSDLDDVQIC
+419 NDEGWGSDLDDVRIC

-475 ADPKGTCIIEIDA
+475 ADPKGTRIIEIDA
-488 GCRFNMFGG
+488 GCKFNMFGG
-497 EIAGLDSSENSAP
+497 EITGLDSSENSAP
-510 YPAAVF
+510 YPTAVS

-528 TGNKS
+528 TGS
-533 HAVYN
+533 
-538 ENATMNLYGGEISG
+538 
-552 NDTTYTDASAG
+552 
-563 AAVVLVSGS
+563 
-572 TLNMTGGT
+572 
-580 IKDNISNT
+580 
-588 LGGGV
+588 
-593 YAKGLQSRS
+593 
-602 STMNFSGGEISGNR
+602 R

-621 DDLGFDGGGGVY
+621 DDLGFD
-633 VDLYAALD
+633 
-641 LSGTA
+641 
-646 RISGNY
+646 
-652 ACAVDYKE
+652 
-660 SATFGGGFGGGV
+660 
-672 YVAGTFD
+672 
-679 MRGGEICDNFA
+679 
-690 GLANYKNKYG
+690 
-700 NDDRRG
+700 
-706 GDGGG
+706 
-711 VYLYSKSS
+711 
-719 FSMSGGSI
+719 
-727 QDNTVDDR
+727 

-748 TLSGR
+748 TLSGL

-763 DQDNNLYLENSSQQV
+763 NQDNNLYLENSSQQV

-848 NGLTYKNGGRLTQDC
+848 NGLTYKNGGQLTQDC

-950 SSMEYRPVGGTRW
+950 SSMEYRPVGGTSW

-1035 GNGYRAC
+1035 GSGYRAC

-1062 TTGEKKLRWEIVK
+1062 TTGEKKLQWEIVK
-1075 RTPAAG
+1075 RTPTAG
-1081 DFTFIAPENLEYDG
+1081 DFTFTAPESLEYDG
-1095 TAKEAAVRW
+1095 TAKEATVRW
-1104 STGGDRAMGM
+1104 STGVDRTMGM

-1123 VIYKQN
+1123 VIYEQN

-1184 TQHWRSCAVPGC
+1184 TQHWRSCSVPGC

-1209 TCTERATCSICGATY
+1209 TCTERATCSICGAAY

-1232 DLTHHDGTAATC
+1232 GLTHHDGTAATC

-1302 WYCPDCGSYFA
+1302 WHCPDCGSYFA
-1313 DADGKLDESKTYTG
+1313 DADGKLDESETYTG

-1483 QVLRTESVA
+1483 QVLRTESVT

>member
-104 GSLFNLTG
+104 GSLFNLMG

-124 PAYATLT
+124 PAYAALT
-131 LKDITVDGGGDKTTA
+131 LKDITVDGGDKTTA

>member
-47 NTIEIVV
+47 NTIEIIV

-104 GSLFNLTG
+104 GSLFNLMG

-124 PAYATLT
+124 PAYAALT
-131 LKDITVDGGGDKTTA
+131 LKDITVDGGGDKTVA

-173 YYDGGAAGLYTSTS
+173 HYDGGAAGLYTSTS

-236 YCEANKQ
+236 YCEASKQ
-243 YGSNDTAKINLNGGT
+243 YGSEDTAKINLNGGT

-285 NITGNTQGDDKAA
+285 NITGNTQGDDKTA

-355 KNGSV
+355 KNKSV

-368 NEEHTHC
+368 NEEHIHC
-375 ACLQNQSYGPYHD
+375 VCLQNQSYGPYHD

-406 YGCYYLLNDVITT
+406 YGCYYLLNDVTTT

-462 CAEEAGQITRKDT
+462 CAEEAGQITRKNT

-488 GCRFNMFGG
+488 GCKFNMFGG
-497 EIAGLDSSENSAP
+497 EITGLDSSENSAP
-510 YPAAVF
+510 YPTAVS

-593 YAKGLQSRS
+593 YVKGLQSRS

-633 VDLYAALD
+633 VDLYATLD

-924 QTQPPTG
+924 QTQPPMG

-1062 TTGEKKLRWEIVK
+1062 TTGEKKLQWEIVK
-1075 RTPAAG
+1075 RTPTAG
-1081 DFTFIAPENLEYDG
+1081 DFTFTAPENLEYDG
-1095 TAKEAAVRW
+1095 TAKEATVRW

-1148 PGNEDINAVSEL
+1148 PGNGDINAVSEL

-1209 TCTERATCSICGATY
+1209 TCTKRATCSICGAAY
-1224 GTTDPNHH
+1224 GTKDPNHH

-1288 GDPATCTQDGCAAY
+1288 GDPATCTQDGYAAY

-1420 VDGKLTVSAAEG
+1420 VDGKLTVSAAEDA
-1432 VQTLTATDRFGNTV
+1432 QTLTATDRFGNTV

>member
-104 GSLFNLTG
+104 GSLFNLMG

-124 PAYATLT
+124 PAYAALT
-131 LKDITVDGGGDKTTA
+131 LKDITVDGGGDKTAA
-146 TDPAIYL
+146 TNPAIYV
-153 SRYSTLTL
+153 SRYGTLTL

-173 YYDGGAAGLYTSTS
+173 YYAGGAVGLFAGTS

-201 ADYGGGVYIGNIL
+201 ADYGGGVYVANIL
-214 ASFTMNGGTIANN
+214 AAFTMNGGTIANN
-227 TATKYGGGV
+227 TATKYGGV

-243 YGSNDTAKINLNGGT
+243 YGSEDTAKINLNGGT

-331 AYRIVRGSSDT
+331 AYRIVQGSSDT
-342 NVFTSDRTNCAVT
+342 NVFTSDRANCAVT

-368 NEEHTHC
+368 NEEHIHC
-375 ACLQNQSYGPYHD
+375 VCLQNQSYGPYHD
-388 HDQDTKWVGI
+388 HDKDTKWVGI

-406 YGCYYLLNDVITT
+406 YGCYYLLNDVTTT

-462 CAEEAGQITRKDT
+462 CAEGAGQITRKDT
-475 ADPKGTCIIEIDA
+475 ADPKGTRIIEIDA
-488 GCRFNMFGG
+488 GCKFNMFGG
-497 EIAGLDSSENSAP
+497 EITGLDSSENSAP

-528 TGNKS
+528 TGS
-533 HAVYN
+533 
-538 ENATMNLYGGEISG
+538 
-552 NDTTYTDASAG
+552 
-563 AAVVLVSGS
+563 
-572 TLNMTGGT
+572 
-580 IKDNISNT
+580 
-588 LGGGV
+588 
-593 YAKGLQSRS
+593 
-602 STMNFSGGEISGNR
+602 R

-621 DDLGFDGGGGVY
+621 DDLGFDGGGV
-633 VDLYAALD
+633 
-641 LSGTA
+641 
-646 RISGNY
+646 
-652 ACAVDYKE
+652 
-660 SATFGGGFGGGV
+660 
-672 YVAGTFD
+672 
-679 MRGGEICDNFA
+679 FA
-690 GLANYKNKYG
+690 
-700 NDDRRG
+700 
-706 GDGGG
+706 
-711 VYLYSKSS
+711 
-719 FSMSGGSI
+719 
-727 QDNTVDDR
+727 
-735 GGGVFVRGYDHTI
+735 RGYDHTI

-763 DQDNNLYLENSSQQV
+763 NQDNNLYLENSSQQV

-848 NGLTYKNGGRLTQDC
+848 NGLTYKNGGQLTQDC

-950 SSMEYRPVGGTRW
+950 SSMEYRPVGGTSW

-1029 YGYELV
+1029 YGYELL
-1035 GNGYRAC
+1035 GSGYRAC

-1062 TTGEKKLRWEIVK
+1062 TTGEKKLQWEIVK
-1075 RTPAAG
+1075 RTPTAG
-1081 DFTFIAPENLEYDG
+1081 DFTFTAPENLEYDG
-1095 TAKEAAVRW
+1095 TAKEATVRW
-1104 STGGDRAMGM
+1104 STGGDRTMGM

-1173 NHQWGDWQHDD
+1173 NHQWGDWRHDD

-1196 QVKDSLGSHDGTA
+1196 QLKDSLGSHDGTA
-1209 TCTERATCSICGATY
+1209 TCTERATCSICGAAY
-1224 GTTDPNHH
+1224 DTTDPNHH

-1268 QPITDTVIPATHHAN
+1268 QPITDTVIPASHHAN

-1313 DADGKLDESKTYTG
+1313 DADGKLDESETYTG
-1327 PEDFYQEAMG
+1327 QEDFYQEAMG

-1483 QVLRTESVA
+1483 QVLRTESVT

>member
-104 GSLFNLTG
+104 GSLFNLMG

-124 PAYATLT
+124 PAYAALT

-173 YYDGGAAGLYTSTS
+173 HYDGGAAGLYTSTS

-360 SFNLDLLA
+360 NFNLDLLA

-375 ACLQNQSYGPYHD
+375 VCLQNQSYGPYHD
-388 HDQDTKWVGI
+388 HDEDTKWVGI

-406 YGCYYLLNDVITT
+406 YGCYYLLNDVTTT

-462 CAEEAGQITRKDT
+462 CAEEAGQITRKNT
-475 ADPKGTCIIEIDA
+475 ADPKGACIVEIDA
-488 GCRFNMFGG
+488 GCKFNMFGG
-497 EIAGLDSSENSAP
+497 EITGLDTSENSAP

-538 ENATMNLYGGEISG
+538 ENATMNLYGGEISR

-572 TLNMTGGT
+572 TLNMSGGT

-593 YAKGLQSRS
+593 YVKGLQSRS

-633 VDLYAALD
+633 VDLYATLD

-735 GGGVFVRGYDHTI
+735 GGGVFVRGYGNTI

-763 DQDNNLYLENSSQQV
+763 NQDNNLYLENSSQQV

-1035 GNGYRAC
+1035 GSDYSAC

-1075 RTPAAG
+1075 RTPTAG
-1081 DFTFIAPENLEYDG
+1081 DFTFTAPENLEYDG
-1095 TAKEAAVRW
+1095 TAKEATVRW
-1104 STGGDRAMGM
+1104 STGGDRTMGM

-1196 QVKDSLGSHDGTA
+1196 QVKGSLGSHDGTA

-1224 GTTDPNHH
+1224 GTKDPNHH

-1283 AQRTA
+1283 ARRTA
-1288 GDPATCTQDGCAAY
+1288 GDPATCTQDGYAAY

-1446 TVTFTVNAQHTEGEG
+1446 TVTFAVNAQHTEGEG

-1497 AEPTTPAV
+1497 AEPTAPAV

>member
-40 MSELSYN
+40 ISELSYN

-73 GSMAWYEYYNQ
+73 GSMAWYEYYSQ

-104 GSLFNLTG
+104 GSLFNLMG

-124 PAYATLT
+124 PAYAALT
-131 LKDITVDGGGDKTTA
+131 LKDITVDGGGDKTAA
-146 TDPAIYL
+146 TNPAIYV
-153 SRYSTLTL
+153 SRYGTLTL

-173 YYDGGAAGLYTSTS
+173 YYAGGAVGLFAGTS

-201 ADYGGGVYIGNIL
+201 ADYGGGVYVANIL
-214 ASFTMNGGTIANN
+214 AAFTMNGGTIANN
-227 TATKYGGGV
+227 TATKYGGV

-243 YGSNDTAKINLNGGT
+243 YGSEDTAKINLNGGT

-342 NVFTSDRTNCAVT
+342 NVFTSDRANCAVT

-368 NEEHTHC
+368 NEEHIHC
-375 ACLQNQSYGPYHD
+375 VCLQNQSYGPYHD

-406 YGCYYLLNDVITT
+406 YGCYYLLNDVTT
-419 DEGWGSDLDDVQIC
+419 NDEGWGSDLDDVRIC

-475 ADPKGTCIIEIDA
+475 ADPKGTRIIEIDA
-488 GCRFNMFGG
+488 GCKFNMFGG
-497 EIAGLDSSENSAP
+497 EITGLDSSENSAP
-510 YPAAVF
+510 YPTAVS

-528 TGNKS
+528 TGS
-533 HAVYN
+533 
-538 ENATMNLYGGEISG
+538 
-552 NDTTYTDASAG
+552 
-563 AAVVLVSGS
+563 
-572 TLNMTGGT
+572 
-580 IKDNISNT
+580 
-588 LGGGV
+588 
-593 YAKGLQSRS
+593 
-602 STMNFSGGEISGNR
+602 R

-621 DDLGFDGGGGVY
+621 DDLGFDGGGV
-633 VDLYAALD
+633 
-641 LSGTA
+641 
-646 RISGNY
+646 
-652 ACAVDYKE
+652 
-660 SATFGGGFGGGV
+660 
-672 YVAGTFD
+672 
-679 MRGGEICDNFA
+679 FA
-690 GLANYKNKYG
+690 
-700 NDDRRG
+700 
-706 GDGGG
+706 
-711 VYLYSKSS
+711 
-719 FSMSGGSI
+719 
-727 QDNTVDDR
+727 
-735 GGGVFVRGYDHTI
+735 RGYDHTI

-763 DQDNNLYLENSSQQV
+763 NQDNNLYLENSSQQV

-848 NGLTYKNGGRLTQDC
+848 NGLTYKNGGQLTQDC

-950 SSMEYRPVGGTRW
+950 SSMEYRPVGGTSW

-1035 GNGYRAC
+1035 GSGYRAC

-1062 TTGEKKLRWEIVK
+1062 TTGEKKLQWEIVK
-1075 RTPAAG
+1075 RTPTAG
-1081 DFTFIAPENLEYDG
+1081 DFTFTAPESLEYDG
-1095 TAKEAAVRW
+1095 TAKEATVRW
-1104 STGGDRAMGM
+1104 STGVDRTMGM

-1123 VIYKQN
+1123 VIYEQN

-1209 TCTERATCSICGATY
+1209 TCTERATCSICGAAY

-1232 DLTHHDGTAATC
+1232 GLTHHDGTAATC

-1313 DADGKLDESKTYTG
+1313 DADGKLDESETYTG
-1327 PEDFYQEAMG
+1327 QEDFYQEAMG

-1483 QVLRTESVA
+1483 QVLRTESVT